1 MTSPRFLVGIDL
13 GTTNTVVAFCEIT
26 DNLEQSNVTLFDID
40 QLIGPGEVVRKPL
53 LPSFRYHPADGQ
65 ISPSDLI
72 LPWESVRTE
81 GDIDNVI
88 VGEWARE
95 LGAKVEG
102 RQVSSAKS
110 WLSHQA
116 VDRRSEI
123 LPWAGAADVE
133 KVSPVTASASYLNHI
148 RQSWNYRHPSNK
160 LEDQDVVV
168 TVPASFDETARKLT
182 LEAAEQAGLG
192 KIVLLEEPQAVCYD
206 WYARHQ
212 HTASEELKT
221 LPLILVCDVGGGTTD
236 LSLIEAKFD
245 SDELALDRIGVGEH
259 LMLGGDNLDLAL
271 AHLAEQRFSQSKK
284 LNAANLTKLIQQT
297 RKAKEN
303 LLSANAPDEVK
314 ITMLGS
320 GSKLLGGTKSVQ
332 LSKQEVHQIAL
343 DGFFP
348 LSGFEEVP
356 DKRRSAVVEF
366 GLPYV
371 ADPAVSKH
379 IAEFLTQHQQVSY
392 AALNRANKLNLESN
406 QDLESNQNL
415 ESNQYL
421 ENGEGTE
428 KPAIPVGLLLNGG
441 VFNSELV
448 TERITQLLEN
458 WKGTPITVLDNP
470 HPDWSVALGAVAF
483 GKARRGAQLKIGGGA
498 ARSYFLH
505 LPEKNKMGKALCL
518 LAKGTEEGHEIRL
531 SGRRFSLTLGEP
543 VKFNL
548 LTSTHDSFGNTN
560 SGSNASIQNGMMVD
574 VDPDIFAPLPPYI
587 STLESEGATLQANQK
602 ERVEVQLAC
611 QLTEVGTL
619 KMECVSTEDDS
630 TENDSK
636 RWKLEFEVRNQ
647 QADDQENSSFHPNL
661 EECKTLISRIYSGN
675 KKSAEG
681 KEIKT
686 LPKDLERKLGKRE
699 EWDFATL
706 RQLFDAFSQGR
717 KRRRRSEQHEKNWL
731 RLAGFS
737 MRPGFGDPTDSWR
750 IEQIWSLYQQSIQFK
765 NHQGWTDWWVFWR
778 RVAGGLSQEQQETI
792 LADIAK
798 YLHPGA
804 MKNPQSA
811 KAAQDMGYESMV
823 RLSASLENLDVE
835 DKVLLATWY
844 LSKAM
849 NHNQFEQAHWWAL
862 GRLASRTPLYGSQHN
877 AIPREQIE
885 QWLPKLL
892 ELNWQKEQMIAF
904 AVVMMCRKTGD
915 RLFDVS
921 DDYREQVRSKL
932 KQSKVPE
939 SWISLVEEVKELS
952 ESESK
957 RVFGDALPSGL
968 TLISS

>member
-1 MTSPRFLVGIDL
+1 MASPRFLVGIDL
-13 GTTNTVVAFCEIT
+13 GTTNTVVAYCEIT
-26 DNLEQSNVTLFDID
+26 DNLEQSEVSLFDID

-53 LPSFRYHPADGQ
+53 LPSFRYHPAVGQ
-65 ISPSDLI
+65 ISPSDLT
-72 LPWESVRTE
+72 LPWENEPVS
-81 GDIDNVI
+81 GDISNVI

-116 VDRRSEI
+116 VDRSSDI
-123 LPWAGAADVE
+123 LPWAGAQDVD
-133 KVSPVTASASYLNHI
+133 KVSPVIASASYLNHI
-148 RQSWNYRHPSNK
+148 RQAWNYRHPSNK

-182 LEAAEQAGLG
+182 LEAAELAGLK

-212 HTASEELKT
+212 QTAADELKE

-236 LSLIEAKFD
+236 LSLIEASF
-245 SDELALDRIGVGEH
+245 SSQNELALDRIGVGEH

-271 AHLAEQRFSQSKK
+271 AHLAESRLSQNKGEQSKK
-284 LNAANLTKLIQQT
+284 LTAASLTKLIQQT

-303 LLSANAPDEVK
+303 LLSANAPEEVK

-320 GSKLLGGTKSVQ
+320 GSKLLGGTKSIG

-348 LSGFEEVP
+348 LSDFSEVP

-379 IAEFLTQHQQVSY
+379 VAEFLTTHQQVSR
-392 AALNRANKLNLESN
+392 AALGIEDDK
-406 QDLESNQNL
+406 QN
-415 ESNQYL
+415 
-421 ENGEGTE
+421 
-428 KPAIPVGLLLNGG
+428 AIPVGLLLNGG

-448 TERITQLLEN
+448 TERVTTLLSD
-458 WKGTPITVLDNP
+458 WRGAPVTVLDNP

-505 LPEKNKMGKALCL
+505 LQEKNKMGKALCL

-543 VKFNL
+543 VRFNL
-548 LTSTHDSFGNTN
+548 LTSTHDTLTNNT
-560 SGSNASIQNGMMVD
+560 AIQNGVMVD
-574 VDPDIFAPLPPYI
+574 VDPDLFAPLPPYI
-587 STLESEGATLQANQK
+587 TTLEGEGAELQANQK

-619 KMECVSTEDDS
+619 KMECVSAED
-630 TENDSK
+630 DSK
-636 RWKLEFEVRNQ
+636 RWELEFEVRNKQ
-647 QADDQENSSFHPNL
+647 TDDSEQVKLHPKLN
-661 EECKTLISRIYSGN
+661 ECKELIARLYSGN
-675 KKSAEG
+675 KKSAES

-686 LPKDLERKLGKRE
+686 LAKDLEKKLGKRD
-699 EWDFATL
+699 EWDFTTL
-706 RQLFDAFSQGR
+706 RQLFDTFAQGR

-731 RLAGFS
+731 RLAGFAL
-737 MRPGFGDPTDSWR
+737 RPGFGDPTDSWR
-750 IEQIWSLYQQSIQFK
+750 IEQVWGLYQQNIQFK

-778 RVAGGLSQEQQETI
+778 RIAGGLSQEQQETI

-823 RLSASLENLDVE
+823 RLAASLEHLEVE
-835 DKVLLATWY
+835 DKVLLATWF
-844 LSKAM
+844 LSKAI
-849 NHNQFEQAHWWAL
+849 NQNQFEQAHWWAM

-877 AIPREQIE
+877 VISREQAE

-892 ELNWQKEQMIAF
+892 EQNWQKEPMIAF
-904 AVVMMCRKTGD
+904 AAVMICRKTGD
-915 RLFDVS
+915 RLFDIS
-921 DDYREQVRSKL
+921 DDYREQVLTKL

-939 SWISLVEEVKELS
+939 SWVSLVEEVKELS

-957 RVFGDALPSGL
+957 RIFGDALPSGL
-968 TLISS
+968 TLVNN

>member
-1 MTSPRFLVGIDL
+1 MASPRFLVGIDL
-13 GTTNTVVAFCEIT
+13 GTTNTVVAYCEIT
-26 DNLEQSNVTLFDID
+26 DNLEQSEVSLFDID

-53 LPSFRYHPADGQ
+53 LPSFRYHPAVGQ
-65 ISPSDLI
+65 ISPSDLT
-72 LPWESVRTE
+72 LPWENEPVS
-81 GDIDNVI
+81 GDISNVI

-116 VDRRSEI
+116 VDRSSGI
-123 LPWAGAADVE
+123 LPWAGAQDVD
-133 KVSPVTASASYLNHI
+133 KVSPVIASASYLNHI
-148 RQSWNYRHPSNK
+148 RQAWNYRHPSNR

-182 LEAAEQAGLG
+182 LEAAELAGLK

-212 HTASEELKT
+212 QTAADELKE

-236 LSLIEAKFD
+236 LSLIEASF
-245 SDELALDRIGVGEH
+245 SSQDELALDRIGVGEH

-271 AHLAEQRFSQSKK
+271 AHLAESRFNQSKK
-284 LNAANLTKLIQQT
+284 LTAASLTKLIQQT

-303 LLSANAPDEVK
+303 LLSANAPEEVK

-320 GSKLLGGTKSVQ
+320 GSKLLGGTKSIG

-348 LSGFEEVP
+348 LSDFSEVP

-379 IAEFLTQHQQVSY
+379 VAEFLTQHQQVAR
-392 AALNRANKLNLESN
+392 AALGIEDDK
-406 QDLESNQNL
+406 QN
-415 ESNQYL
+415 
-421 ENGEGTE
+421 
-428 KPAIPVGLLLNGG
+428 AIPVGLLLNGG

-448 TERITQLLEN
+448 TERVTTLLSD
-458 WKGTPITVLDNP
+458 WRGAPVTVLDNP

-505 LPEKNKMGKALCL
+505 LQEKNKMGKALCL

-543 VKFNL
+543 VRFNL
-548 LTSTHDSFGNTN
+548 LTSTHDTLTNNT
-560 SGSNASIQNGMMVD
+560 AIQNGVMVD
-574 VDPDIFAPLPPYI
+574 VDPDLFAPLPPYI
-587 STLESEGATLQANQK
+587 TTLEGEGAELQANQK

-619 KMECVSTEDDS
+619 KMECVSAED
-630 TENDSK
+630 DSK
-636 RWKLEFEVRNQ
+636 RWELEFEVRNKQ
-647 QADDQENSSFHPNL
+647 TDDSEQVKLHPKLN
-661 EECKTLISRIYSGN
+661 ECKELIARLYSGN
-675 KKSAEG
+675 KKSAES

-686 LPKDLERKLGKRE
+686 LAKDLEKKLGKRD
-699 EWDFATL
+699 EWDFTTL
-706 RQLFDAFSQGR
+706 RQLFDTFAQGR

-731 RLAGFS
+731 RLAGFAL
-737 MRPGFGDPTDSWR
+737 RPGFGDPTDSWR
-750 IEQIWSLYQQSIQFK
+750 IEQVWGLYQQNIQFK

-778 RVAGGLSQEQQETI
+778 RIAGGLSQEQQETI
-792 LADIAK
+792 LSDIAK

-823 RLSASLENLDVE
+823 RLSASLEHLEVE
-835 DKVLLATWY
+835 DKVLLATWF
-844 LSKAM
+844 LSKAI
-849 NHNQFEQAHWWAL
+849 NHNQFEQAHWWAM

-877 AIPREQIE
+877 VVPREQAE

-892 ELNWQKEQMIAF
+892 EQNWQKEPMIAF
-904 AVVMMCRKTGD
+904 AAVMICRKTGD
-915 RLFDVS
+915 RLFDIS
-921 DDYREQVRSKL
+921 DDYREQVLAKL

-939 SWISLVEEVKELS
+939 SWVSLVEEVKELS

-957 RVFGDALPSGL
+957 RIFGDALPSGL
-968 TLISS
+968 TLVNN

>member
-1 MTSPRFLVGIDL
+1 MASPRFLVGIDL
-13 GTTNTVVAFCEIT
+13 GTTNTVVAYCEIT
-26 DNLEQSNVTLFDID
+26 DNLEQSEVSLFDID

-53 LPSFRYHPADGQ
+53 LPSFRYHPAQGQ
-65 ISPSDLI
+65 ISPSDLT
-72 LPWESVRTE
+72 LPWENQPVS
-81 GDIDNVI
+81 GDIKNVI

-116 VDRRSEI
+116 VDRSSDI
-123 LPWAGAADVE
+123 LPWAGAQDVD
-133 KVSPVTASASYLNHI
+133 KVSPVIASASYLNHI
-148 RQSWNYRHPSNK
+148 RQAWNYRHPSNK

-182 LEAAEQAGLG
+182 LEAAELAGLK

-212 HTASEELKT
+212 QTAADELKD

-236 LSLIEAKFD
+236 LSLIEAKFKQSND
-245 SDELALDRIGVGEH
+245 SESELALDRIGVGEH

-271 AHLAEQRFSQSKK
+271 AHLAESRFNQNKK
-284 LNAANLTKLIQQT
+284 LTAASLTKLIQQT

-303 LLSANAPDEVK
+303 LLSSNAPEEVK

-320 GSKLLGGTKSVQ
+320 GSKLLGGTKSIA
-332 LSKQEVHQIAL
+332 LSKQEVHLIAL

-348 LSGFEEVP
+348 LSEFNEVP

-379 IAEFLTQHQQVSY
+379 VAEFLTQHQQVSRS
-392 AALNRANKLNLESN
+392 ALGIEDEK
-406 QDLESNQNL
+406 QN
-415 ESNQYL
+415 
-421 ENGEGTE
+421 
-428 KPAIPVGLLLNGG
+428 AIPVGLLLNGG
-441 VFNSELV
+441 VFNSDLV
-448 TERITQLLEN
+448 TERVTTLLSD
-458 WKGTPITVLDNP
+458 WRGAPVTVLDNP

-505 LPEKNKMGKALCL
+505 LQEKNKMGKALCL

-543 VKFNL
+543 VRFNL
-548 LTSTHDSFGNTN
+548 LTSTHDTLTNNT
-560 SGSNASIQNGMMVD
+560 AIQNGVMVD
-574 VDPDIFAPLPPYI
+574 VDPDLFVPLPPYI
-587 STLESEGATLQANQK
+587 TTLEGEGAELHANQK

-619 KMECVSTEDDS
+619 KMECVSAEDD
-630 TENDSK
+630 TK
-636 RWKLEFEVRNQ
+636 RWALEFEVRNK
-647 QADDQENSSFHPNL
+647 QADDNEDVQLHPKLN
-661 EECKTLISRIYSGN
+661 ECKELVARLYSGN
-675 KKSAEG
+675 KKSADS

-686 LPKDLERKLGKRE
+686 LAKDLEKKLGKRD
-699 EWDFATL
+699 EWDFTTL
-706 RQLFDAFSQGR
+706 RQLFDAFAQGR

-731 RLAGFS
+731 RLAGFAL
-737 MRPGFGDPTDSWR
+737 RPGFGDPTDSWR
-750 IEQIWSLYQQSIQFK
+750 IEQIWGLYQQNIQFK

-778 RVAGGLSQEQQETI
+778 RIAGGLNQEQQETI

-823 RLSASLENLDVE
+823 RLSASLENLEVE
-835 DKVLLATWY
+835 DKVLLATWF
-844 LSKAM
+844 LSKAI
-849 NHNQFEQAHWWAL
+849 NQNQFQQAHWWAM
-862 GRLASRTPLYGSQHN
+862 GRLASRTPLYGSQHSV
-877 AIPREQIE
+877 IPREQAE

-892 ELNWQKEQMIAF
+892 DQNWQKEPMIAF
-904 AVVMMCRKTGD
+904 AAVMICRKTGD
-915 RLFDVS
+915 RLFDIS
-921 DDYREQVRSKL
+921 DDYREQVLAKL

-939 SWISLVEEVKELS
+939 SWVSLVEEVKELS
-952 ESESK
+952 DSESK

-968 TLISS
+968 TLVHH

>member
-1 MTSPRFLVGIDL
+1 MASPRFLVGIDL
-13 GTTNTVVAFCEIT
+13 GTTNTVVAYCEIT
-26 DNLEQSNVTLFDID
+26 DNLEQSEVSLFDID

-53 LPSFRYHPADGQ
+53 LPSFRYHPAVGQ
-65 ISPSDLI
+65 ISPSDLT
-72 LPWESVRTE
+72 LPWDNEPVA
-81 GDIDNVI
+81 GDINNVI

-116 VDRRSEI
+116 VDRNSDI
-123 LPWAGAADVE
+123 LPWAGAQDVD
-133 KVSPVTASASYLNHI
+133 KVSPVIASASYLNHI
-148 RQSWNYRHPSNK
+148 RQAWNYRHPSNK

-182 LEAAEQAGLG
+182 LEAAELAGLK

-212 HTASEELKT
+212 QTAADELKD

-236 LSLIEAKFD
+236 LSLIEAKFTHD
-245 SDELALDRIGVGEH
+245 DLALDRIGVGEH

-271 AHLAEQRFSQSKK
+271 AHLAESRFSQNKK
-284 LNAANLTKLIQQT
+284 LTAASLTKLIQQT

-303 LLSANAPDEVK
+303 LLSTSAPDEVK

-320 GSKLLGGTKSVQ
+320 GSKLLGGTKSIA

-348 LSGFEEVP
+348 LSDFSEVP

-379 IAEFLTQHQQVSY
+379 VAEFLTQHQQVSR
-392 AALNRANKLNLESN
+392 AALGIEDDK
-406 QDLESNQNL
+406 QN
-415 ESNQYL
+415 
-421 ENGEGTE
+421 
-428 KPAIPVGLLLNGG
+428 AIPVGLLLNGG
-441 VFNSELV
+441 VFNSDLV
-448 TERITQLLEN
+448 TERVTTLLSN
-458 WKGTPITVLDNP
+458 WRGAPVTVLDNP

-505 LPEKNKMGKALCL
+505 LQEKNKMGKALCL

-543 VKFNL
+543 VRFNL
-548 LTSTHDSFGNTN
+548 LTSTHDTLTNNT
-560 SGSNASIQNGMMVD
+560 AIQNGVMVD
-574 VDPDIFAPLPPYI
+574 VDPDLFAPLPPYI
-587 STLESEGATLQANQK
+587 TTLEGEGAELQANQK

-619 KMECVSTEDDS
+619 KMECVSAEDDK
-630 TENDSK
+630 K
-636 RWKLEFEVRNQ
+636 RWELEFEVRNK
-647 QADDQENSSFHPNL
+647 QADDGEEIQLHPRLN
-661 EECKTLISRIYSGN
+661 ECKELIARLYSGN

-681 KEIKT
+681 KEIKI
-686 LPKDLERKLGKRE
+686 LAKDLEKKLGKRD
-699 EWDFATL
+699 EWDFTTL
-706 RQLFDAFSQGR
+706 RQLFDTFAQGR

-731 RLAGFS
+731 RLAGFAL
-737 MRPGFGDPTDSWR
+737 RPGFGDPTDSWR
-750 IEQIWSLYQQSIQFK
+750 IEQVWGLYQQNIQFK

-778 RVAGGLSQEQQETI
+778 RIAGGLSQEQQETI

-811 KAAQDMGYESMV
+811 KAAQEMGYESMV
-823 RLSASLENLDVE
+823 RLSASLEHLEVE
-835 DKVLLATWY
+835 DKVLLATWF
-844 LSKAM
+844 LSKASTKTSL
-849 NHNQFEQAHWWAL
+849 NKHTGGRWDVWLLAHHFMA
-862 GRLASRTPLYGSQHN
+862 ASTTSFLVN
-877 AIPREQIE
+877 
-885 QWLPKLL
+885 KLS
-892 ELNWQKEQMIAF
+892 N
-904 AVVMMCRKTGD
+904 G
-915 RLFDVS
+915 
-921 DDYREQVRSKL
+921 Y
-932 KQSKVPE
+932 
-939 SWISLVEEVKELS
+939 LS
-952 ESESK
+952 FWNK
-957 RVFGDALPSGL
+957 IG
-968 TLISS
+968 

>member
-1 MTSPRFLVGIDL
+1 MASPRFLVGIDL
-13 GTTNTVVAFCEIT
+13 GTTNTVVAYCEIT
-26 DNLEQSNVTLFDID
+26 DNLEQSEVSLFDID

-53 LPSFRYHPADGQ
+53 LPSFRYHPAVGQ
-65 ISPSDLI
+65 ISPSDLT
-72 LPWESVRTE
+72 LPWENEPVY
-81 GDIDNVI
+81 GDISNVV

-116 VDRRSEI
+116 VDRSSDI
-123 LPWAGAADVE
+123 LPWAGAQDVD
-133 KVSPVTASASYLNHI
+133 KVSPVIASASYLNHI
-148 RQSWNYRHPSNK
+148 RQAWNYRHPSNK

-182 LEAAEQAGLG
+182 LEAAELAGLK

-206 WYARHQ
+206 WYARHRQ
-212 HTASEELKT
+212 TAADELKE
-221 LPLILVCDVGGGTTD
+221 LPLILICDVGGGTTD
-236 LSLIEAKFD
+236 LSLIEAKYHN
-245 SDELALDRIGVGEH
+245 DELALDRIGVGEH

-271 AHLAEQRFSQSKK
+271 AHLAESRFNQSKK
-284 LNAANLTKLIQQT
+284 LTAASLTKLIQQT
-297 RKAKEN
+297 RKAKED
-303 LLSANAPDEVK
+303 LLSVSAPDEVK

-320 GSKLLGGTKSVQ
+320 GSKLLGGTKSIG

-348 LSGFEEVP
+348 LSDFSEVP
-356 DKRRSAVVEF
+356 DKRRSAMVEF

-379 IAEFLTQHQQVSY
+379 VAEFLNQHQQVSY
-392 AALNRANKLNLESN
+392 SALGQEDTS
-406 QDLESNQNL
+406 
-415 ESNQYL
+415 
-421 ENGEGTE
+421 T
-428 KPAIPVGLLLNGG
+428 PAVPVGLLLNGG

-448 TERITQLLEN
+448 TERVTTLLGN
-458 WKGTPITVLDNP
+458 WRGAPVTVLDNP

-505 LPEKNKMGKALCL
+505 LQEKNKMGKALCL
-518 LAKGTEEGHEIRL
+518 LAKGTDEGHEIRL

-543 VKFNL
+543 VRFNL
-548 LTSTHDSFGNTN
+548 LTSTHDTLTHNTE
-560 SGSNASIQNGMMVD
+560 IQNGVMVE
-574 VDPDIFAPLPPYI
+574 VDPDIFSPLPPYI
-587 STLESEGATLQANQK
+587 STLESEGTDLQANQK

-619 KMECVSTEDDS
+619 KMECVSVEDD
-630 TENDSK
+630 NK
-636 RWKLEFEVRNQ
+636 RWELEFEVRNQ
-647 QADDQENSSFHPNL
+647 QADETEQEQLHPRL
-661 EECKTLISRIYSGN
+661 TESKELISRLYSGN
-675 KKSAEG
+675 KKSADA

-686 LPKDLERKLGKRE
+686 LAKDLERKLGKRDD
-699 EWDFATL
+699 WDFTTL
-706 RQLFDAFSQGR
+706 RHLFDAFAQGR
-717 KRRRRSEQHEKNWL
+717 KRRRRSEAHEKNWL

-737 MRPGFGDPTDSWR
+737 LRPGFGDATDSWR
-750 IEQIWSLYQQSIQFK
+750 IEQVWGLYQQGIQFK

-778 RVAGGLSQEQQETI
+778 RIAGGLSQEQQETL

-823 RLSASLENLDVE
+823 RLSASLEHLEVE
-835 DKVLLATWY
+835 DKVMLASWF
-844 LSKAM
+844 LSKAI

-862 GRLASRTPLYGSQHN
+862 GRLASRTPLYGSQHSV
-877 AIPREQIE
+877 IPREQAE

-892 ELNWQKEQMIAF
+892 EQNWLKEPMIAF
-904 AVVMMCRKTGD
+904 AAVMICRKTGD
-915 RLFDVS
+915 RLFDIS
-921 DDYREQVRSKL
+921 DDYREQVLTKL

-939 SWISLVEEVKELS
+939 SWVSLVEEVKELS

-968 TLISS
+968 TLVHN

>member
-1 MTSPRFLVGIDL
+1 MASPRFLVGIDL
-13 GTTNTVVAFCEIT
+13 GTTNTVVAYCEIT
-26 DNLEQSNVTLFDID
+26 DNLEQSEVSLFDID

-53 LPSFRYHPADGQ
+53 LPSFRYHPAVGQ
-65 ISPSDLI
+65 ISPSDLT
-72 LPWESVRTE
+72 LPWENEPVS
-81 GDIDNVI
+81 GDISNVI

-116 VDRRSEI
+116 VDRSSDI
-123 LPWAGAADVE
+123 LPWAGAQDVD
-133 KVSPVTASASYLNHI
+133 KVSPVIASASYLNHI
-148 RQSWNYRHPSNK
+148 RQAWNYRHPSNK

-182 LEAAEQAGLG
+182 LEAAELAGLK

-212 HTASEELKT
+212 QTAADELKE

-236 LSLIEAKFD
+236 LSLIEASF
-245 SDELALDRIGVGEH
+245 SSQDELALDRIGVGEH

-271 AHLAEQRFSQSKK
+271 AHLAESRFNQSKK
-284 LNAANLTKLIQQT
+284 LTAASLTKLIQQT

-303 LLSANAPDEVK
+303 LLSASAPEEVK

-320 GSKLLGGTKSVQ
+320 GSKLLGGTKSIG

-348 LSGFEEVP
+348 LSDFSEVP

-379 IAEFLTQHQQVSY
+379 VAEFLTQHQQVAR
-392 AALNRANKLNLESN
+392 AALGIEDDK
-406 QDLESNQNL
+406 QN
-415 ESNQYL
+415 
-421 ENGEGTE
+421 
-428 KPAIPVGLLLNGG
+428 AIPVGLLLNGG

-448 TERITQLLEN
+448 TERVTTLLSD
-458 WKGTPITVLDNP
+458 WRGAPVTVLDNP

-505 LPEKNKMGKALCL
+505 LQEKNKMGKALCL

-543 VKFNL
+543 VRFNL
-548 LTSTHDSFGNTN
+548 LTSTHDTLTNNT
-560 SGSNASIQNGMMVD
+560 AIQNGVMVD
-574 VDPDIFAPLPPYI
+574 VDPDLFAPLPPYI
-587 STLESEGATLQANQK
+587 TTLEGEGAELQANQK

-619 KMECVSTEDDS
+619 KMECVSAED
-630 TENDSK
+630 DSK
-636 RWKLEFEVRNQ
+636 RWELEFEVRNKQ
-647 QADDQENSSFHPNL
+647 TDDSEQVKLHPKLN
-661 EECKTLISRIYSGN
+661 ECKELIARLYSGN
-675 KKSAEG
+675 KKSAES

-686 LPKDLERKLGKRE
+686 LAKGLEKKLGKRD
-699 EWDFATL
+699 EWDFTTL
-706 RQLFDAFSQGR
+706 RQLFDTFAQGR

-731 RLAGFS
+731 RLAGFAL
-737 MRPGFGDPTDSWR
+737 RPGFGDPTDSWR
-750 IEQIWSLYQQSIQFK
+750 IEQVWGLYQQNIQFK

-778 RVAGGLSQEQQETI
+778 RIAGGLSQEQQETI

-823 RLSASLENLDVE
+823 RLSASLEHLEVE
-835 DKVLLATWY
+835 DKVLLATWF
-844 LSKAM
+844 LSKAI
-849 NHNQFEQAHWWAL
+849 NHNQFEQAHWWAM

-877 AIPREQIE
+877 VIPREQAE

-892 ELNWQKEQMIAF
+892 EQNWQKEPMIAF
-904 AVVMMCRKTGD
+904 AAVMICRKTGD
-915 RLFDVS
+915 RLFDIS
-921 DDYREQVRSKL
+921 DDYREQVLAKL

-939 SWISLVEEVKELS
+939 SWVSLVEEVKELS

-957 RVFGDALPSGL
+957 RIFGDALPSGL
-968 TLISS
+968 TLVNN

>member
-1 MTSPRFLVGIDL
+1 MASPRFLVGIDL
-13 GTTNTVVAFCEIT
+13 GTTNTVVAYCEIT
-26 DNLEQSNVTLFDID
+26 DNLEQSEVSLFDID

-53 LPSFRYHPADGQ
+53 LPSFRYHPAVGQ
-65 ISPSDLI
+65 ISPSDLT
-72 LPWESVRTE
+72 LPWENEPVS
-81 GDIDNVI
+81 GDISNVI

-116 VDRRSEI
+116 VDRSSDI
-123 LPWAGAADVE
+123 LPWAGAQDVD
-133 KVSPVTASASYLNHI
+133 KVSPVIASASYLNHI
-148 RQSWNYRHPSNK
+148 RQAWNYRHPSNK

-182 LEAAEQAGLG
+182 LEAAELAGLK

-212 HTASEELKT
+212 QTAADELKD

-236 LSLIEAKFD
+236 LSLIEAKFTHD
-245 SDELALDRIGVGEH
+245 DLALDRIGVGEH

-271 AHLAEQRFSQSKK
+271 AHLAESRFSQTKK
-284 LNAANLTKLIQQT
+284 LTAASLTKLIQQT

-303 LLSANAPDEVK
+303 LLSTSAPEEVK

-320 GSKLLGGTKSVQ
+320 GSKLLGGTKSIA

-348 LSGFEEVP
+348 LSDFSEVP

-379 IAEFLTQHQQVSY
+379 VAEFLTQHQQVSR
-392 AALNRANKLNLESN
+392 AALGIEDDKHN
-406 QDLESNQNL
+406 
-415 ESNQYL
+415 
-421 ENGEGTE
+421 
-428 KPAIPVGLLLNGG
+428 AIPVGLLLNGG
-441 VFNSELV
+441 VFNSALV
-448 TERITQLLEN
+448 TERVTTLLSD
-458 WKGTPITVLDNP
+458 WRGAPVTVLDNP

-505 LPEKNKMGKALCL
+505 LQEKNKMGKALCL

-543 VKFNL
+543 VRFNL
-548 LTSTHDSFGNTN
+548 LTSTHDTLTNNT
-560 SGSNASIQNGMMVD
+560 AIQNGVMVD
-574 VDPDIFAPLPPYI
+574 VDPDLFAPLPPYI
-587 STLESEGATLQANQK
+587 TTLEGEGAELQANQK

-619 KMECVSTEDDS
+619 KMECVSAED
-630 TENDSK
+630 DSK
-636 RWKLEFEVRNQ
+636 RWELEFEVRNKQ
-647 QADDQENSSFHPNL
+647 TDDSEQVKLHPKLN
-661 EECKTLISRIYSGN
+661 ECKELIARLYSGN
-675 KKSAEG
+675 KKSAES

-686 LPKDLERKLGKRE
+686 LAKDLEKKLGKRD
-699 EWDFATL
+699 EWDFTTL
-706 RQLFDAFSQGR
+706 RQLFDTFAQGR

-731 RLAGFS
+731 RLAGFAL
-737 MRPGFGDPTDSWR
+737 RPGFGDPTDSWR
-750 IEQIWSLYQQSIQFK
+750 IEQVWGLYQQNIQFK

-778 RVAGGLSQEQQETI
+778 RIAGGLSQEQQETI

-823 RLSASLENLDVE
+823 RLSASLEHLEVE
-835 DKVLLATWY
+835 DKVLLATWF
-844 LSKAM
+844 LSKAI
-849 NHNQFEQAHWWAL
+849 NHNQFEQAHWWAM

-877 AIPREQIE
+877 VVPREQAE

-892 ELNWQKEQMIAF
+892 EQNWQKEPMIAF
-904 AVVMMCRKTGD
+904 AAVMICRKTGD
-915 RLFDVS
+915 RLFDIS
-921 DDYREQVRSKL
+921 DDYREQVLAKL

-957 RVFGDALPSGL
+957 RIFGDALPSGL
-968 TLISS
+968 TLVNN

>member
-1 MTSPRFLVGIDL
+1 MASPRFLVGIDL
-13 GTTNTVVAFCEIT
+13 GTTNTVVAYCEIT
-26 DNLEQSNVTLFDID
+26 DNLEQSEVSLFDID

-53 LPSFRYHPADGQ
+53 LPSFRYHPAVGQ
-65 ISPSDLI
+65 ISPSDLT
-72 LPWESVRTE
+72 LPWENEPVS
-81 GDIDNVI
+81 GDISNVI

-116 VDRRSEI
+116 VDRSSDI
-123 LPWAGAADVE
+123 LPWAGAQDVD
-133 KVSPVTASASYLNHI
+133 KVSPVIASASYLNHI
-148 RQSWNYRHPSNK
+148 RQAWNYRHPSNK

-182 LEAAEQAGLG
+182 LEAAQLAGLK

-212 HTASEELKT
+212 QTAADELKE

-236 LSLIEAKFD
+236 LSLIEASF
-245 SDELALDRIGVGEH
+245 SSQDELALDRIGVGEH

-271 AHLAEQRFSQSKK
+271 AHLAESRFNQSKK
-284 LNAANLTKLIQQT
+284 LTAASLTKLIQQT

-303 LLSANAPDEVK
+303 LLSASAPEEVK

-320 GSKLLGGTKSVQ
+320 GSKLLGGTKSIG

-348 LSGFEEVP
+348 LSDFSEVP

-379 IAEFLTQHQQVSY
+379 VAEFLTQHQQVAR
-392 AALNRANKLNLESN
+392 AALGIEDDK
-406 QDLESNQNL
+406 QN
-415 ESNQYL
+415 
-421 ENGEGTE
+421 
-428 KPAIPVGLLLNGG
+428 AIPVGLLLNGG

-448 TERITQLLEN
+448 TERVTTLLSD
-458 WKGTPITVLDNP
+458 WRGAPVTVLDNP

-505 LPEKNKMGKALCL
+505 LQEKNKMGKALCL

-543 VKFNL
+543 VRFNL
-548 LTSTHDSFGNTN
+548 LTSTHDTLTNNT
-560 SGSNASIQNGMMVD
+560 AIQNGVMVD
-574 VDPDIFAPLPPYI
+574 VDPDLFAPLPPYI
-587 STLESEGATLQANQK
+587 TTLEGEGAELQANQK

-619 KMECVSTEDDS
+619 KMECVSAED
-630 TENDSK
+630 DSK
-636 RWKLEFEVRNQ
+636 RWELEFEVRNK
-647 QADDQENSSFHPNL
+647 QADDSEQVKLHPKLN
-661 EECKTLISRIYSGN
+661 ECKELIARLYSGN
-675 KKSAEG
+675 KKSAES

-686 LPKDLERKLGKRE
+686 LAKDLEKKLGKRD
-699 EWDFATL
+699 EWDFTTL
-706 RQLFDAFSQGR
+706 RQLFDTFAQGR

-731 RLAGFS
+731 RLAGFAL
-737 MRPGFGDPTDSWR
+737 RPGFGDPTDSWR
-750 IEQIWSLYQQSIQFK
+750 IEQVWGLYQQNIQFK

-778 RVAGGLSQEQQETI
+778 RIAGGLSQEQQETI

-811 KAAQDMGYESMV
+811 KTAQDMGYESMV
-823 RLSASLENLDVE
+823 RLAASLEHLEVE
-835 DKVLLATWY
+835 DKVLLATWF
-844 LSKAM
+844 LSKAI
-849 NHNQFEQAHWWAL
+849 NHNQFEQAHWWAM

-877 AIPREQIE
+877 VVPREQAE

-892 ELNWQKEQMIAF
+892 EQNWQKEPMIAF
-904 AVVMMCRKTGD
+904 AAVMICRKTGD
-915 RLFDVS
+915 RLFDIS
-921 DDYREQVRSKL
+921 DDYREQVLAKL

-939 SWISLVEEVKELS
+939 SWVSLVEEVKELS

-957 RVFGDALPSGL
+957 RIFGDALPSGL
-968 TLISS
+968 TLVNN

>member
-1 MTSPRFLVGIDL
+1 MASPRFLVGIDL
-13 GTTNTVVAFCEIT
+13 GTTNTVVAYCEIT
-26 DNLEQSNVTLFDID
+26 DNLEQSEVSLFDID

-53 LPSFRYHPADGQ
+53 LPSFRYHPAVGQ
-65 ISPSDLI
+65 ISPSDLT
-72 LPWESVRTE
+72 LPWENEPVS
-81 GDIDNVI
+81 GDISNVI

-116 VDRRSEI
+116 VDRSSDI
-123 LPWAGAADVE
+123 LPWAGAQDVD
-133 KVSPVTASASYLNHI
+133 KVSPVIASASYLNHI
-148 RQSWNYRHPSNK
+148 RQAWNYRHPSNK
-160 LEDQDVVV
+160 IEDQDVVV

-182 LEAAEQAGLG
+182 LEAAQLAGLK

-212 HTASEELKT
+212 QTAADELKE

-236 LSLIEAKFD
+236 LSLIEASF
-245 SDELALDRIGVGEH
+245 SSQDELALDRIGVGEH

-271 AHLAEQRFSQSKK
+271 AHLAESRFNQSKK
-284 LNAANLTKLIQQT
+284 LTAASLTKLIQQT

-303 LLSANAPDEVK
+303 LLSASAPEEVK

-320 GSKLLGGTKSVQ
+320 GSKLLGGTKSIG

-348 LSGFEEVP
+348 LSDFSEVP

-379 IAEFLTQHQQVSY
+379 VAEFLTQHQQVAR
-392 AALNRANKLNLESN
+392 AALGIEDDK
-406 QDLESNQNL
+406 QN
-415 ESNQYL
+415 
-421 ENGEGTE
+421 
-428 KPAIPVGLLLNGG
+428 AIPVGLLLNGG

-448 TERITQLLEN
+448 TERVTTLLSD
-458 WKGTPITVLDNP
+458 WRGAPVTVLDNP

-505 LPEKNKMGKALCL
+505 LQEKNKMGKALCL

-543 VKFNL
+543 VRFNL
-548 LTSTHDSFGNTN
+548 LTSTHDTLTNNT
-560 SGSNASIQNGMMVD
+560 AIQNGVMVD
-574 VDPDIFAPLPPYI
+574 VDPDLFAPLPPYI
-587 STLESEGATLQANQK
+587 TTLEGEGAELQANQK

-619 KMECVSTEDDS
+619 KMECVSAED
-630 TENDSK
+630 DSK
-636 RWKLEFEVRNQ
+636 RWELEFEVRNKQ
-647 QADDQENSSFHPNL
+647 TDDSEQVKLHPKLN
-661 EECKTLISRIYSGN
+661 ECKELIARLYSGN

-686 LPKDLERKLGKRE
+686 LAKDLEKKLGKRD
-699 EWDFATL
+699 EWDFTTL
-706 RQLFDAFSQGR
+706 RQLFDTFAQGR

-731 RLAGFS
+731 RLAGFAL
-737 MRPGFGDPTDSWR
+737 RPGFGDPTDSWR
-750 IEQIWSLYQQSIQFK
+750 IEQVWGLYQQNIQFK

-778 RVAGGLSQEQQETI
+778 RIAGGLSQEQQETI

-823 RLSASLENLDVE
+823 RLAASLEHLEVE
-835 DKVLLATWY
+835 DKVLLATWF
-844 LSKAM
+844 LSKAI
-849 NHNQFEQAHWWAL
+849 NQNQFEQAHWWAL

-877 AIPREQIE
+877 VIPREQAE

-892 ELNWQKEQMIAF
+892 EQNWQKEPMIAF
-904 AVVMMCRKTGD
+904 AAVMICRKTGD
-915 RLFDVS
+915 RLFDIS
-921 DDYREQVRSKL
+921 DDYREQVLAKL

-957 RVFGDALPSGL
+957 RIFGDALPSGL
-968 TLISS
+968 TLVNN

>member
-1 MTSPRFLVGIDL
+1 MASPCFLVGIDL
-13 GTTNTVVAFCEIT
+13 GTTNTVVAYCEIT
-26 DNLEQSNVTLFDID
+26 DNLEQSEVSLFDID
-40 QLIGPGEVVRKPL
+40 QLIGPGEVVRKAL
-53 LPSFRYHPADGQ
+53 LPSFRYHPAEGQ
-65 ISPSDLI
+65 ISPSDLT
-72 LPWESVRTE
+72 LPWDNQPVP
-81 GDIDNVI
+81 GDINNVI

-116 VDRRSEI
+116 VDRSSDI
-123 LPWAGAADVE
+123 LPWAGAQDVD
-133 KVSPVTASASYLNHI
+133 KVSPVIASASYLNHI
-148 RQSWNYRHPSNK
+148 RQAWNYRHPSNK
-160 LEDQDVVV
+160 LEDQEVVV

-182 LEAAEQAGLG
+182 LEAAELAGLT

-212 HTASEELKT
+212 QTASEELKG

-245 SDELALDRIGVGEH
+245 GSSEELALDRIGVGEH

-271 AHLAEQRFSQSKK
+271 AHLAENRFNQSKK
-284 LNAANLTKLIQQT
+284 LTAASLTKLIQQT
-297 RKAKEN
+297 RKAKES
-303 LLSANAPDEVK
+303 LLSASAPDDVK

-320 GSKLLGGTKSVQ
+320 GSKLLGGTKSIS

-348 LSGFEEVP
+348 LSEFGEVP

-379 IAEFLTQHQQVSY
+379 VAEFLTQHQQVSR
-392 AALNRANKLNLESN
+392 AALGIDDE
-406 QDLESNQNL
+406 QQN
-415 ESNQYL
+415 
-421 ENGEGTE
+421 
-428 KPAIPVGLLLNGG
+428 AIPVGILLNGG
-441 VFNSELV
+441 VFNSDLV
-448 TERITQLLEN
+448 TKRVTTLLSN
-458 WKGTPITVLDNP
+458 WRGAPVTVLDNP

-505 LPEKNKMGKALCL
+505 LQEKNKMGKALCL

-543 VKFNL
+543 VRFNL
-548 LTSTHDSFGNTN
+548 LTSTHDTLTNNTT
-560 SGSNASIQNGMMVD
+560 IQNGVIAE
-574 VDPDIFAPLPPYI
+574 VDPDLFTPLPPYI
-587 STLESEGATLQANQK
+587 TTLEGEGAALHANQK

-619 KMECVSTEDDS
+619 KMECVRADD
-630 TENDSK
+630 DSK
-636 RWKLEFEVRNQ
+636 RWALEFEVRNKQ
-647 QADDQENSSFHPNL
+647 VDETEEVQLHPRLN
-661 EECKTLISRIYSGN
+661 ECKALIARLYSGN
-675 KKSAEG
+675 KKSADS

-686 LPKDLERKLGKRE
+686 LAKDLEKKLGKRD
-699 EWDFATL
+699 EWDFTTL

-717 KRRRRSEQHEKNWL
+717 KRRRRSEPHEKNWL
-731 RLAGFS
+731 RLSGFAL
-737 MRPGFGDPTDSWR
+737 RPGFGDATDSWR
-750 IEQIWSLYQQSIQFK
+750 IEQVWSLYQQGIQFK

-778 RVAGGLSQEQQETI
+778 RIAGGLNQEQQETI

-811 KAAQDMGYESMV
+811 KAAQDMGYEAMV
-823 RLSASLENLDVE
+823 RLSASLENLEVE
-835 DKVLLATWY
+835 DKVLLATWF
-844 LSKAM
+844 LSKAI
-849 NHNQFEQAHWWAL
+849 NHNQFQQAHWWAM

-877 AIPREQIE
+877 VIPREQAE

-892 ELNWQKEQMIAF
+892 DQNWQKEPMIAF
-904 AVVMMCRKTGD
+904 AAVMICRKTGD
-915 RLFDVS
+915 RLFDIS
-921 DDYREQVRSKL
+921 DDFRQQVLAKL

-939 SWISLVEEVKELS
+939 SWVSLVEEVKELS

-968 TLISS
+968 TLVHH

>member
-1 MTSPRFLVGIDL
+1 MASPRFLVGIDL
-13 GTTNTVVAFCEIT
+13 GTTNTVVAYCEIT
-26 DNLEQSNVTLFDID
+26 DNLEQSEVSLFDID

-53 LPSFRYHPADGQ
+53 LPSFRYHPAVGQ
-65 ISPSDLI
+65 ISPSDLT
-72 LPWESVRTE
+72 LPWENEPVS
-81 GDIDNVI
+81 GDISNVI

-116 VDRRSEI
+116 VDRSSDI
-123 LPWAGAADVE
+123 LPWAGAQDVD
-133 KVSPVTASASYLNHI
+133 KVSPVIASASYLNHI
-148 RQSWNYRHPSNK
+148 RQAWNYRHPSNK

-182 LEAAEQAGLG
+182 LEAAELAGLK

-212 HTASEELKT
+212 QTAADELKE

-236 LSLIEAKFD
+236 LSLIEASF
-245 SDELALDRIGVGEH
+245 SSQDELALDRIGVGEH

-271 AHLAEQRFSQSKK
+271 AHLAESRLSQNKGEQSKK
-284 LNAANLTKLIQQT
+284 LTAASLTKLIQQT

-303 LLSANAPDEVK
+303 LLSASAPEEVK

-320 GSKLLGGTKSVQ
+320 GSKLLGGTKSIG

-348 LSGFEEVP
+348 LSDFSEVP

-379 IAEFLTQHQQVSY
+379 VAEFLTQHQQVAR
-392 AALNRANKLNLESN
+392 AALGIEDDK
-406 QDLESNQNL
+406 QN
-415 ESNQYL
+415 
-421 ENGEGTE
+421 
-428 KPAIPVGLLLNGG
+428 AIPVGLLLNGG

-448 TERITQLLEN
+448 TERVTTLLSD
-458 WKGTPITVLDNP
+458 WRGAPVTVLDNP

-505 LPEKNKMGKALCL
+505 LQEKNKMGKALCL

-543 VKFNL
+543 VRFNL
-548 LTSTHDSFGNTN
+548 LTSTHDTLTNNT
-560 SGSNASIQNGMMVD
+560 AIQNGVMVD
-574 VDPDIFAPLPPYI
+574 VDPDLFAPLPPYI
-587 STLESEGATLQANQK
+587 TTLEGEGAELQANQK

-619 KMECVSTEDDS
+619 KMECVSAED
-630 TENDSK
+630 DSK
-636 RWKLEFEVRNQ
+636 RWELEFEVRNKQ
-647 QADDQENSSFHPNL
+647 TDDSEQVKLHPKLN
-661 EECKTLISRIYSGN
+661 ECKELIARLYSGN
-675 KKSAEG
+675 KKSAES

-686 LPKDLERKLGKRE
+686 LAKDLEKKLGKRD
-699 EWDFATL
+699 EWDFTTL
-706 RQLFDAFSQGR
+706 RQLFDTFAQGR

-731 RLAGFS
+731 RLAGFAL
-737 MRPGFGDPTDSWR
+737 RPGFGDPTDSWR
-750 IEQIWSLYQQSIQFK
+750 IEQVWGLYQQNIQFK

-778 RVAGGLSQEQQETI
+778 RIAGGLSQEQQETI

-823 RLSASLENLDVE
+823 RLAASLEHLEVE
-835 DKVLLATWY
+835 DKVLLATWF
-844 LSKAM
+844 LSKAI
-849 NHNQFEQAHWWAL
+849 NHNQFEQAHWWAM

-877 AIPREQIE
+877 VIPREQAE

-892 ELNWQKEQMIAF
+892 EQNWQKEPMIAF
-904 AVVMMCRKTGD
+904 AAVMICRKTGD
-915 RLFDVS
+915 RLFDIS
-921 DDYREQVRSKL
+921 DDYREPVLAKL

-939 SWISLVEEVKELS
+939 SWVSLVEEVKELS

-957 RVFGDALPSGL
+957 RIFGDALPSGL
-968 TLISS
+968 TLVNN

>member
-1 MTSPRFLVGIDL
+1 MASPRFLVGIDL
-13 GTTNTVVAFCEIT
+13 GTTNTVVAYCEIT
-26 DNLEQSNVTLFDID
+26 DNLEQSEVSLFDID

-53 LPSFRYHPADGQ
+53 LPSFRYHPAVGQ
-65 ISPSDLI
+65 ISPSDLT
-72 LPWESVRTE
+72 LPWENEPVS
-81 GDIDNVI
+81 GDISNVI

-116 VDRRSEI
+116 VDRSSDI
-123 LPWAGAADVE
+123 LPWAGAQDVD
-133 KVSPVTASASYLNHI
+133 KVSPVIASASYLNHI
-148 RQSWNYRHPSNK
+148 RQAWNYRHPSNK

-182 LEAAEQAGLG
+182 LEAAELAGLK

-212 HTASEELKT
+212 QTAADELKE

-236 LSLIEAKFD
+236 LSLIEASF
-245 SDELALDRIGVGEH
+245 SSQDELALDRIGVGEH

-271 AHLAEQRFSQSKK
+271 AHLAESRFNQSKK
-284 LNAANLTKLIQQT
+284 LTAASLTKLIQQT

-303 LLSANAPDEVK
+303 LLSASAPEEVK

-320 GSKLLGGTKSVQ
+320 GSKLLGGTKSIG

-348 LSGFEEVP
+348 LSDFSEVP

-379 IAEFLTQHQQVSY
+379 VAEFLTQHQQVAR
-392 AALNRANKLNLESN
+392 AALGIEDDK
-406 QDLESNQNL
+406 QN
-415 ESNQYL
+415 
-421 ENGEGTE
+421 
-428 KPAIPVGLLLNGG
+428 AIPVGLLLNGG

-448 TERITQLLEN
+448 TERVTTLLSD
-458 WKGTPITVLDNP
+458 WRGAPVTVLDNP

-505 LPEKNKMGKALCL
+505 LQEKNKMGKALCL

-543 VKFNL
+543 VRFNL
-548 LTSTHDSFGNTN
+548 LTSTHDTLTNNT
-560 SGSNASIQNGMMVD
+560 AIQNGVMVD
-574 VDPDIFAPLPPYI
+574 VDPDLFAPLPPYI
-587 STLESEGATLQANQK
+587 TTLEGEGAELKANQK

-619 KMECVSTEDDS
+619 KMECVSAED
-630 TENDSK
+630 DSK
-636 RWKLEFEVRNQ
+636 RWELEFEVRNKQ
-647 QADDQENSSFHPNL
+647 TDDSEQVKLHPKLN
-661 EECKTLISRIYSGN
+661 ECKELIARLYSGN
-675 KKSAEG
+675 KKSAES

-686 LPKDLERKLGKRE
+686 LAKDLEKKLGKRD
-699 EWDFATL
+699 EWDFTTL
-706 RQLFDAFSQGR
+706 RQLFDTFAQGR

-731 RLAGFS
+731 RLAGFAL
-737 MRPGFGDPTDSWR
+737 RPGFGDPTDSWR
-750 IEQIWSLYQQSIQFK
+750 IEQVWGLYQQNIQFK

-778 RVAGGLSQEQQETI
+778 RIAGGLSQEQQETI

-823 RLSASLENLDVE
+823 RLSASLEHLEVE
-835 DKVLLATWY
+835 DKVLLATWF
-844 LSKAM
+844 LSKAI
-849 NHNQFEQAHWWAL
+849 NHNQFEQAHWWAM

-877 AIPREQIE
+877 VVPREQAE

-892 ELNWQKEQMIAF
+892 EQNWQKEPMIAF
-904 AVVMMCRKTGD
+904 AAVMICRKTGD
-915 RLFDVS
+915 RLFDIS
-921 DDYREQVRSKL
+921 DDYREQVLAKL

-939 SWISLVEEVKELS
+939 SWVSLVEEVKELS

-957 RVFGDALPSGL
+957 RIFGDALPSGL
-968 TLISS
+968 TLVNN

>member
-1 MTSPRFLVGIDL
+1 MASPRFLVGIDL
-13 GTTNTVVAFCEIT
+13 GTTNTVVAYCEIT
-26 DNLEQSNVTLFDID
+26 DNLEQSEVSLFDID

-53 LPSFRYHPADGQ
+53 LPSFRYHPAVGQ
-65 ISPSDLI
+65 ISPSDLT
-72 LPWESVRTE
+72 LPWDNEPVA
-81 GDIDNVI
+81 GDINNVI

-116 VDRRSEI
+116 VDRNSDI
-123 LPWAGAADVE
+123 LPWAGAQDVD
-133 KVSPVTASASYLNHI
+133 KVSPVIASASYLNHI
-148 RQSWNYRHPSNK
+148 RQAWNYRHPSNK

-182 LEAAEQAGLG
+182 LEAAELAGLK

-212 HTASEELKT
+212 QTAADELKD

-236 LSLIEAKFD
+236 LSLIEAKFTHD
-245 SDELALDRIGVGEH
+245 DLALDRIGVGEH

-271 AHLAEQRFSQSKK
+271 AHLAESRFSQNKK
-284 LNAANLTKLIQQT
+284 LTAASLTKLIQQT

-303 LLSANAPDEVK
+303 LLSTSAPDEVK

-320 GSKLLGGTKSVQ
+320 GSKLLGGTKSIA

-348 LSGFEEVP
+348 LSDFSEVP

-379 IAEFLTQHQQVSY
+379 VAEFLTQHQQVSR
-392 AALNRANKLNLESN
+392 AALGIEDDK
-406 QDLESNQNL
+406 QN
-415 ESNQYL
+415 
-421 ENGEGTE
+421 
-428 KPAIPVGLLLNGG
+428 AIPVGLLLNGG
-441 VFNSELV
+441 VFNSDLV
-448 TERITQLLEN
+448 TERVTTLLSD
-458 WKGTPITVLDNP
+458 WRGAPVTVLDNP

-505 LPEKNKMGKALCL
+505 LQEKNKMGKALCL

-543 VKFNL
+543 VRFNL
-548 LTSTHDSFGNTN
+548 LTSTHDTLTNNT
-560 SGSNASIQNGMMVD
+560 AIQNGVMVD
-574 VDPDIFAPLPPYI
+574 VDPDLFAPLPPYI
-587 STLESEGATLQANQK
+587 TTLEGEGAELQANQK

-619 KMECVSTEDDS
+619 KMECVSAED
-630 TENDSK
+630 DSK
-636 RWKLEFEVRNQ
+636 RWELEFEVRNKQ
-647 QADDQENSSFHPNL
+647 TDDSEQVKLHPKLN
-661 EECKTLISRIYSGN
+661 ECKELIARLYSGN

-681 KEIKT
+681 NEIKT
-686 LPKDLERKLGKRE
+686 LAKDLEKKLGKRD
-699 EWDFATL
+699 EWDFTTL
-706 RQLFDAFSQGR
+706 RQLFDTFAQGR

-731 RLAGFS
+731 RLAGFAL
-737 MRPGFGDPTDSWR
+737 RPGFGDPTDSWR
-750 IEQIWSLYQQSIQFK
+750 IEQVWGLYQQNIQFK

-778 RVAGGLSQEQQETI
+778 RIAGGLSQEQQETI

-811 KAAQDMGYESMV
+811 KAAQEMGYESMV
-823 RLSASLENLDVE
+823 RLSASLEHLDVE
-835 DKVLLATWY
+835 DKVLLATWF
-844 LSKAM
+844 LSKAI
-849 NHNQFEQAHWWAL
+849 NQNQFEQAHWWAM

-877 AIPREQIE
+877 VIPREQAE

-892 ELNWQKEQMIAF
+892 EQNWLKEPMIAF
-904 AVVMMCRKTGD
+904 AAVMICRKTGD
-915 RLFDVS
+915 RLFDIS
-921 DDYREQVRSKL
+921 DDYREQVLTKL

-939 SWISLVEEVKELS
+939 SWVSLVEEVKELS

-968 TLISS
+968 TLVHH

>member
-1 MTSPRFLVGIDL
+1 MASPRFLVGIDL
-13 GTTNTVVAFCEIT
+13 GTTNTVVAYCEIT
-26 DNLEQSNVTLFDID
+26 DNLEQSEVSLFDID

-53 LPSFRYHPADGQ
+53 LPSFRYHPAVGQ
-65 ISPSDLI
+65 ISPSDLT
-72 LPWESVRTE
+72 LPWDNKPVA
-81 GDIDNVI
+81 GDINNVI

-116 VDRRSEI
+116 VDRNSDI
-123 LPWAGAADVE
+123 LPWAGAQDVD
-133 KVSPVTASASYLNHI
+133 KVSPVIASASYLNHI
-148 RQSWNYRHPSNK
+148 RQAWNYRHPSNK

-182 LEAAEQAGLG
+182 LEAAELAGLK

-212 HTASEELKT
+212 QTAANELKD

-236 LSLIEAKFD
+236 LSLIEAKFTHD
-245 SDELALDRIGVGEH
+245 DLALDRIGVGEH

-271 AHLAEQRFSQSKK
+271 AHLAESRFSQNKK
-284 LNAANLTKLIQQT
+284 LTAASLTKLIQQT

-303 LLSANAPDEVK
+303 LLSTSAPDEVK

-320 GSKLLGGTKSVQ
+320 GSKLLGGTKSIA

-348 LSGFEEVP
+348 LSDFSEVP

-379 IAEFLTQHQQVSY
+379 VAEFLTQHQQVSR
-392 AALNRANKLNLESN
+392 AALGIEDDK
-406 QDLESNQNL
+406 QN
-415 ESNQYL
+415 
-421 ENGEGTE
+421 
-428 KPAIPVGLLLNGG
+428 AIPVGLLLNGG
-441 VFNSELV
+441 VFNSDLV
-448 TERITQLLEN
+448 TERVTTLLSD
-458 WKGTPITVLDNP
+458 WRGAPVTVLDNP

-505 LPEKNKMGKALCL
+505 LQEKNKMGKALCL

-543 VKFNL
+543 VRFNL
-548 LTSTHDSFGNTN
+548 LTSTHDTLTNNT
-560 SGSNASIQNGMMVD
+560 AIQNGVMVD
-574 VDPDIFAPLPPYI
+574 VDPDLFAPLPPYI
-587 STLESEGATLQANQK
+587 TTLEGEGAELQANQK

-619 KMECVSTEDDS
+619 KMECVSAED
-630 TENDSK
+630 DSK
-636 RWKLEFEVRNQ
+636 RWELEFEVRNKQ
-647 QADDQENSSFHPNL
+647 TDDSEQVKLHPKLN
-661 EECKTLISRIYSGN
+661 ECKELIARLYSGN

-681 KEIKT
+681 NEIKT
-686 LPKDLERKLGKRE
+686 LAKDLEKKLGKRD
-699 EWDFATL
+699 EWDFTTL
-706 RQLFDAFSQGR
+706 RQLFDTFAQGR

-731 RLAGFS
+731 RLAGFAL
-737 MRPGFGDPTDSWR
+737 RPGFGDPTDSWR
-750 IEQIWSLYQQSIQFK
+750 IEQVWGLYQQNIQFK

-778 RVAGGLSQEQQETI
+778 RIAGGLSQEQQETI

-798 YLHPGA
+798 YLHPSA

-811 KAAQDMGYESMV
+811 KAAQEMGYESMV
-823 RLSASLENLDVE
+823 RLSASLEHLEVE
-835 DKVLLATWY
+835 DKVLLATWF
-844 LSKAM
+844 LSKAI
-849 NHNQFEQAHWWAL
+849 NQNQFEQAHWWAM

-877 AIPREQIE
+877 VIPREQAE

-892 ELNWQKEQMIAF
+892 EQNWLKEPMIAF
-904 AVVMMCRKTGD
+904 AAVMICRKTGD
-915 RLFDVS
+915 RLFDIS
-921 DDYREQVRSKL
+921 DDYREQVLTKL

-939 SWISLVEEVKELS
+939 SWVSLVEEVKELS

-968 TLISS
+968 TLVHH

>member
-1 MTSPRFLVGIDL
+1 MASPRFLVGIDL
-13 GTTNTVVAFCEIT
+13 GTTNTVVAYCEIT
-26 DNLEQSNVTLFDID
+26 DNLEQSEVSLFDID

-53 LPSFRYHPADGQ
+53 LPSFRYHPAVGQ
-65 ISPSDLI
+65 ISPSDLT
-72 LPWESVRTE
+72 LPWDNEPVA
-81 GDIDNVI
+81 GDINNVI

-116 VDRRSEI
+116 VDRNSDI
-123 LPWAGAADVE
+123 LPWAGAQDVD
-133 KVSPVTASASYLNHI
+133 KVSPVIASASYLNHI
-148 RQSWNYRHPSNK
+148 RQAWNYRHPSNK

-182 LEAAEQAGLG
+182 LEAAELAGLK

-212 HTASEELKT
+212 QTAADELKD

-236 LSLIEAKFD
+236 LSLIEAKFTHD
-245 SDELALDRIGVGEH
+245 DLALDRIGVGEH

-271 AHLAEQRFSQSKK
+271 AHLAESRFSQNKK
-284 LNAANLTKLIQQT
+284 LTAASLTKLIQQT

-303 LLSANAPDEVK
+303 LLSTSAPDEVK

-320 GSKLLGGTKSVQ
+320 GSKLLGGTKSIT

-348 LSGFEEVP
+348 LSDFSEVP

-379 IAEFLTQHQQVSY
+379 VAEFLTQHQQVSR
-392 AALNRANKLNLESN
+392 AALGIEDDK
-406 QDLESNQNL
+406 QN
-415 ESNQYL
+415 
-421 ENGEGTE
+421 
-428 KPAIPVGLLLNGG
+428 AIPVGLLLNGG
-441 VFNSELV
+441 VFNSDLV
-448 TERITQLLEN
+448 TERVTTLLSD
-458 WKGTPITVLDNP
+458 WRGAPVTVLDNP

-505 LPEKNKMGKALCL
+505 LQEKNKMGKALCL

-543 VKFNL
+543 VRFNL
-548 LTSTHDSFGNTN
+548 LTSTHDTLTNNT
-560 SGSNASIQNGMMVD
+560 AIQNGVMVD
-574 VDPDIFAPLPPYI
+574 VDPDLFAPLPPYI
-587 STLESEGATLQANQK
+587 TTLEGEGAELQANQK

-619 KMECVSTEDDS
+619 KMECVSAEDDK
-630 TENDSK
+630 K
-636 RWKLEFEVRNQ
+636 RWELEFEVRNKQ
-647 QADDQENSSFHPNL
+647 TDEGEKIQLHPRLN
-661 EECKTLISRIYSGN
+661 ECKELIARLYSGN

-686 LPKDLERKLGKRE
+686 LAKDLEKKLGKRD
-699 EWDFATL
+699 EWDFTTL
-706 RQLFDAFSQGR
+706 RQLFDTFAQGR

-731 RLAGFS
+731 RLAGFAL
-737 MRPGFGDPTDSWR
+737 RPGFGDPTDSWR
-750 IEQIWSLYQQSIQFK
+750 IEQVWGLYQQNIQFK

-778 RVAGGLSQEQQETI
+778 RIAGGLSQEQQETI

-811 KAAQDMGYESMV
+811 KAAQEMGYESMV
-823 RLSASLENLDVE
+823 RLSASLEHLEVE
-835 DKVLLATWY
+835 DKVLLATWF
-844 LSKAM
+844 LSKAI
-849 NHNQFEQAHWWAL
+849 NQNQFEQAHWWAM

-877 AIPREQIE
+877 VIPREQAE

-892 ELNWQKEQMIAF
+892 EQNWLKEPMIAF
-904 AVVMMCRKTGD
+904 AAVMICRKTGD
-915 RLFDVS
+915 RLFDIS
-921 DDYREQVRSKL
+921 DDYREQVLTKL

-939 SWISLVEEVKELS
+939 SWVSLVEEVKELS

-968 TLISS
+968 TLVHH

>member
-1 MTSPRFLVGIDL
+1 MASPRFLVGIDL
-13 GTTNTVVAFCEIT
+13 GTTNTVVAYCEIT
-26 DNLEQSNVTLFDID
+26 DNLEQSEVSLFDID

-53 LPSFRYHPADGQ
+53 LPSFRYHPAVGQ
-65 ISPSDLI
+65 ISPSDLT
-72 LPWESVRTE
+72 LPWENEPVS
-81 GDIDNVI
+81 GDISNVI

-116 VDRRSEI
+116 VDRSSDI
-123 LPWAGAADVE
+123 LPWAGAQEVD
-133 KVSPVTASASYLNHI
+133 KVSPVIASASYLNHI
-148 RQSWNYRHPSNK
+148 RQAWNYRHPSNK

-182 LEAAEQAGLG
+182 LEAAQLAGLK

-212 HTASEELKT
+212 QTAADELKE

-236 LSLIEAKFD
+236 LSLIEASF
-245 SDELALDRIGVGEH
+245 SSQDELALDRIGVGEH

-271 AHLAEQRFSQSKK
+271 AHLAESRFNQSKK
-284 LNAANLTKLIQQT
+284 LTAASLTKLIQQT

-303 LLSANAPDEVK
+303 LLSASAPEEVK

-320 GSKLLGGTKSVQ
+320 GSKLLGGTKSIG

-348 LSGFEEVP
+348 LSDFSEVP

-379 IAEFLTQHQQVSY
+379 VAEFLTQHQQVAR
-392 AALNRANKLNLESN
+392 AALRIEDDK
-406 QDLESNQNL
+406 QN
-415 ESNQYL
+415 
-421 ENGEGTE
+421 
-428 KPAIPVGLLLNGG
+428 AIPVGLLLNGG

-448 TERITQLLEN
+448 TERVTTLLSD
-458 WKGTPITVLDNP
+458 WRGAPVTVLDNP

-505 LPEKNKMGKALCL
+505 LQEKNKMGKALCL

-543 VKFNL
+543 VRFNL
-548 LTSTHDSFGNTN
+548 LTSTHDTLTNNT
-560 SGSNASIQNGMMVD
+560 AIQNGVMVD
-574 VDPDIFAPLPPYI
+574 VDPDLFAPLPPYI
-587 STLESEGATLQANQK
+587 TTLEGEGAELQANQK

-619 KMECVSTEDDS
+619 KMECVSAED
-630 TENDSK
+630 DSK
-636 RWKLEFEVRNQ
+636 RWELEFEVRNKQ
-647 QADDQENSSFHPNL
+647 TDDNEQVKLHPKLN
-661 EECKTLISRIYSGN
+661 ECKELIARLYSGN
-675 KKSAEG
+675 KKSAES

-686 LPKDLERKLGKRE
+686 LAKDLEKKLGKRD
-699 EWDFATL
+699 EWDFTTL
-706 RQLFDAFSQGR
+706 RQLFDTFAQGR

-731 RLAGFS
+731 RLAGFAL
-737 MRPGFGDPTDSWR
+737 RPGFGDPTDSWR
-750 IEQIWSLYQQSIQFK
+750 IEQVWGLYQQNIQFK

-778 RVAGGLSQEQQETI
+778 RIAGGLSQEQQETI

-823 RLSASLENLDVE
+823 RLAASLEHLEVE
-835 DKVLLATWY
+835 DKVLLATWF
-844 LSKAM
+844 LSKAI
-849 NHNQFEQAHWWAL
+849 NHNQFEQAHWWAM

-877 AIPREQIE
+877 VIPREQAE

-892 ELNWQKEQMIAF
+892 EQNWQKEPMIAF
-904 AVVMMCRKTGD
+904 AAVMICRKTGD
-915 RLFDVS
+915 RLFDIS
-921 DDYREQVRSKL
+921 DDYREQVLAKL

-939 SWISLVEEVKELS
+939 SWVSLVEEVKELS

-957 RVFGDALPSGL
+957 RIFGDALPSGL
-968 TLISS
+968 TLVNN

>member
-1 MTSPRFLVGIDL
+1 MASPRFLVGIDL
-13 GTTNTVVAFCEIT
+13 GTTNTVVAYCEIT
-26 DNLEQSNVTLFDID
+26 DNLEQSEVSLFDID

-53 LPSFRYHPADGQ
+53 LPSFRYHPAVGQ
-65 ISPSDLI
+65 ISPSDLT
-72 LPWESVRTE
+72 LPWENEPVS
-81 GDIDNVI
+81 GDISNVI

-116 VDRRSEI
+116 VDRSSDI
-123 LPWAGAADVE
+123 LPWAGAQDVD
-133 KVSPVTASASYLNHI
+133 KVSPVIASASYLNHI
-148 RQSWNYRHPSNK
+148 RQAWNYRHPSNK

-182 LEAAEQAGLG
+182 LEAAELAGLK

-212 HTASEELKT
+212 QTTADELKD

-236 LSLIEAKFD
+236 LSLIEAKFTHD
-245 SDELALDRIGVGEH
+245 DLALDRIGVGEH

-271 AHLAEQRFSQSKK
+271 AHLAESRFSQTKK
-284 LNAANLTKLIQQT
+284 LTAASLTKLIQQT

-303 LLSANAPDEVK
+303 LLSTSAPEEVK

-320 GSKLLGGTKSVQ
+320 GSKLLGGTKSIA

-348 LSGFEEVP
+348 LSDFSEVP

-379 IAEFLTQHQQVSY
+379 VAEFLTQHQQVSR
-392 AALNRANKLNLESN
+392 AALGIEDDKHN
-406 QDLESNQNL
+406 
-415 ESNQYL
+415 
-421 ENGEGTE
+421 
-428 KPAIPVGLLLNGG
+428 AIPVGLLLNGG
-441 VFNSELV
+441 VFNSALV
-448 TERITQLLEN
+448 TERVTTLLSD
-458 WKGTPITVLDNP
+458 WRGAPVTVLDNP

-505 LPEKNKMGKALCL
+505 LQEKNKMGKALCL

-543 VKFNL
+543 VRFNL
-548 LTSTHDSFGNTN
+548 LTSTHDTLTNNT
-560 SGSNASIQNGMMVD
+560 AIQNGVMVD
-574 VDPDIFAPLPPYI
+574 VDPDLFAPLPPYI
-587 STLESEGATLQANQK
+587 TTLEGEGAELQANQK

-619 KMECVSTEDDS
+619 KMECVSAED
-630 TENDSK
+630 DSK
-636 RWKLEFEVRNQ
+636 RWELEFEVRNKQ
-647 QADDQENSSFHPNL
+647 TDDSEQVKLHPKLN
-661 EECKTLISRIYSGN
+661 ECKELIARLYSGN
-675 KKSAEG
+675 KKSAES

-686 LPKDLERKLGKRE
+686 LAKDLEKKLGKRD
-699 EWDFATL
+699 EWDFTTL
-706 RQLFDAFSQGR
+706 RQLFDTFAQGR

-731 RLAGFS
+731 RLAGFAL
-737 MRPGFGDPTDSWR
+737 RPGFGDPTDSWR
-750 IEQIWSLYQQSIQFK
+750 IEQVWGLYQQNIQFK

-778 RVAGGLSQEQQETI
+778 RIAGGLSQEQQETI

-823 RLSASLENLDVE
+823 RLSASLEHLEVE
-835 DKVLLATWY
+835 DKVLLATWF
-844 LSKAM
+844 LSKAI
-849 NHNQFEQAHWWAL
+849 NHNQFEQAHWWAM

-877 AIPREQIE
+877 VVPREQAE

-892 ELNWQKEQMIAF
+892 EQNWQKEPMIAF
-904 AVVMMCRKTGD
+904 AAVMICRKTGD
-915 RLFDVS
+915 RLFDIS
-921 DDYREQVRSKL
+921 DDYREQVLAKL

-939 SWISLVEEVKELS
+939 SWVSLVEEVKELS

-957 RVFGDALPSGL
+957 RIFGDALPSGL
-968 TLISS
+968 TLVNN

>member
-1 MTSPRFLVGIDL
+1 MASPRFLVGIDL

-26 DNLEQSNVTLFDID
+26 DDLQQSKVSLFDID

-53 LPSFRYHPADGQ
+53 LPSFRYHPAEGQ
-65 ISPSDLI
+65 ISPNDLT
-72 LPWESVRTE
+72 LPWDEQPVE
-81 GDIDNVI
+81 GDIKHLI

-116 VDRRSEI
+116 VDRSSDI
-123 LPWAGAADVE
+123 LPWAGASDVD
-133 KVSPVTASASYLNHI
+133 KVSPVIASASYLNHI
-148 RQSWNYRHPSNK
+148 RQAWNYRNPSNK
-160 LEDQDVVV
+160 LEDQEVVV

-182 LEAAEQAGLG
+182 LEAAQLAGLH

-212 HTASEELKT
+212 QTAADELKD

-236 LSLIEAKFD
+236 LSLIEAKFNQG
-245 SDELALDRIGVGEH
+245 ELALDRIGVGEH

-271 AHLAEQRFSQSKK
+271 AHLAESRFSQSKK
-284 LNAANLTKLIQQT
+284 LNAASLTKLIQQT
-297 RKAKEN
+297 RKAKEQ
-303 LLSANAPDEVK
+303 LLSSGAPDEVK

-320 GSKLLGGTKSVQ
+320 GSKLLGGTKSIG
-332 LSKQEVHQIAL
+332 LTKQEVHQIAL

-348 LSGFEEVP
+348 LSDFSQTP

-379 IAEFLTQHQQVSY
+379 VAEFLGLHQQVSY
-392 AALNRANKLNLESN
+392 AALG
-406 QDLESNQNL
+406 QDDTS
-415 ESNQYL
+415 
-421 ENGEGTE
+421 
-428 KPAIPVGLLLNGG
+428 KPAIPVGVLLNGG
-441 VFNSELV
+441 VFNSDLV
-448 TERITQLLEN
+448 TERVTQLLSN
-458 WKGTPITVLDNP
+458 WRGAPVTVLDNP

-505 LPEKNKMGKALCL
+505 LQEKNKMGKALCL

-543 VKFNL
+543 VRFNL
-548 LTSTHDSFGNTN
+548 LTSTHDTLTN
-560 SGSNASIQNGMMVD
+560 DTQIQNGVMVD

-587 STLESEGATLQANQK
+587 STLEGEGAELQANQK

-619 KMECVSTEDDS
+619 KMECVSVD
-630 TENDSK
+630 NDAK
-636 RWKLEFEVRNQ
+636 RWALEFEVRNQ
-647 QADDQENSSFHPNL
+647 KAEQGEEEVLSPRL
-661 EECKTLISRIYSGN
+661 TECKELITRIYSGN
-675 KKSAEG
+675 KKSADS

-686 LPKDLERKLGKRE
+686 LAKDLEKKLGKRD

-706 RQLFDAFSQGR
+706 RQLFDAFAQGR

-737 MRPGFGDPTDSWR
+737 LRPGFGDATDSWR
-750 IEQIWSLYQQSIQFK
+750 IEQVWGLYQQSIQFK

-778 RVAGGLSQEQQETI
+778 RIAGGLNQEQQETI

-811 KAAQDMGYESMV
+811 KAAQEMGYESMV
-823 RLSASLENLDVE
+823 RLAASLEHLEVE
-835 DKVLLATWY
+835 DKVLLSSWF
-844 LSKAM
+844 LNKAL
-849 NHNQFEQAHWWAL
+849 NSNQFEQAHWWAL

-877 AIPREQIE
+877 VIPREQAE

-892 ELNWQKEQMIAF
+892 DKNWQKEPMIAF
-904 AVVMMCRKTGD
+904 AAVMICRKTGD
-915 RLFDVS
+915 RLFDIS
-921 DDYREQVRSKL
+921 DEFRNQVLEKL
-932 KQSKVPE
+932 KQSKVSP
-939 SWISLVEEVKELS
+939 SWVTLVEEVSELS
-952 ESESK
+952 ESESR

-968 TLISS
+968 TLVNH

>member
-1 MTSPRFLVGIDL
+1 MASPRFLVGIDL
-13 GTTNTVVAFCEIT
+13 GTTNTVVAYCEIT
-26 DNLEQSNVTLFDID
+26 DNLEQSEVSLFDID

-53 LPSFRYHPADGQ
+53 LPSFRYHPAVGQ
-65 ISPSDLI
+65 ISPSDLT
-72 LPWESVRTE
+72 LPWENEPVS
-81 GDIDNVI
+81 GDISNVI

-116 VDRRSEI
+116 VDRSSDI
-123 LPWAGAADVE
+123 LPWAGAQDVD
-133 KVSPVTASASYLNHI
+133 KVSPVIASASYLNHI
-148 RQSWNYRHPSNK
+148 RQAWNYRHPSNK

-182 LEAAEQAGLG
+182 LEAAELAGLK

-212 HTASEELKT
+212 QTAADELKE

-236 LSLIEAKFD
+236 LSLIEASF
-245 SDELALDRIGVGEH
+245 SSQDELALDRIGVGEH

-271 AHLAEQRFSQSKK
+271 AHLAESRFNQSKK
-284 LNAANLTKLIQQT
+284 LTAASLTKLIQQT

-303 LLSANAPDEVK
+303 LLSASAPEEVK

-320 GSKLLGGTKSVQ
+320 GSKLLGGTKSIG

-348 LSGFEEVP
+348 LSDFSEVP

-379 IAEFLTQHQQVSY
+379 VAEFLTQHQQVAR
-392 AALNRANKLNLESN
+392 AALGIEDDK
-406 QDLESNQNL
+406 QN
-415 ESNQYL
+415 
-421 ENGEGTE
+421 
-428 KPAIPVGLLLNGG
+428 AIPVGLLLNGG

-448 TERITQLLEN
+448 TERVTTLLSD
-458 WKGTPITVLDNP
+458 WRGAPVTVLDNP

-505 LPEKNKMGKALCL
+505 LQEKNKMGKALCL

-543 VKFNL
+543 VRFNL
-548 LTSTHDSFGNTN
+548 LTSTHDTLTNNT
-560 SGSNASIQNGMMVD
+560 AIQNGVMVD
-574 VDPDIFAPLPPYI
+574 VDPDLFAPLPPYI
-587 STLESEGATLQANQK
+587 TTLEGEGAELQANQK

-619 KMECVSTEDDS
+619 KMECVSAED
-630 TENDSK
+630 DSK
-636 RWKLEFEVRNQ
+636 RWELEFEVRNKQ
-647 QADDQENSSFHPNL
+647 TDDSEQVKLHPKLN
-661 EECKTLISRIYSGN
+661 ECKELIARLYSGN
-675 KKSAEG
+675 KKSAES

-686 LPKDLERKLGKRE
+686 LAKDLEKKLGKRD
-699 EWDFATL
+699 EWDFTTL
-706 RQLFDAFSQGR
+706 RQLFDTFAQGR

-731 RLAGFS
+731 RLAGFAL
-737 MRPGFGDPTDSWR
+737 RPGFGDPTDSWR
-750 IEQIWSLYQQSIQFK
+750 IEQVWGLYQQNIQFK

-778 RVAGGLSQEQQETI
+778 RIAGGLSQEQQETI

-823 RLSASLENLDVE
+823 RLSASLEHLEVE
-835 DKVLLATWY
+835 DKVLLATWF
-844 LSKAM
+844 LSKAI
-849 NHNQFEQAHWWAL
+849 NHNQFEQAHWWAM
-862 GRLASRTPLYGSQHN
+862 GRLVSRTPLYGSQHN
-877 AIPREQIE
+877 VVPREQAE

-892 ELNWQKEQMIAF
+892 EQNWQKEPMIAF
-904 AVVMMCRKTGD
+904 AAVMICRKTGD
-915 RLFDVS
+915 RLFDIS
-921 DDYREQVRSKL
+921 DDYREQVLAKL

-939 SWISLVEEVKELS
+939 SWVSLVEEVKELS

-957 RVFGDALPSGL
+957 RIFGDALPSGL
-968 TLISS
+968 TLVNN

>member
-1 MTSPRFLVGIDL
+1 MASPRFLVGIDL
-13 GTTNTVVAFCEIT
+13 GTTNTVVAYCEIT
-26 DNLEQSNVTLFDID
+26 DNLEQSEVSLFDID

-53 LPSFRYHPADGQ
+53 LPSFRYHPAVGQ
-65 ISPSDLI
+65 ISPSDLT
-72 LPWESVRTE
+72 LPWENEPVS
-81 GDIDNVI
+81 GDISNVI

-116 VDRRSEI
+116 VDRSSDI
-123 LPWAGAADVE
+123 LPWAGAQDVE
-133 KVSPVTASASYLNHI
+133 KVSPVIASASYLNHI
-148 RQSWNYRHPSNK
+148 RQAWNYRHPSNK

-182 LEAAEQAGLG
+182 LEAAELAGLK

-212 HTASEELKT
+212 QTVADELKE

-236 LSLIEAKFD
+236 LSLIETKYHN
-245 SDELALDRIGVGEH
+245 DELALDRIGVGEH

-271 AHLAEQRFSQSKK
+271 AHLAESRFNQSKK
-284 LNAANLTKLIQQT
+284 LTAASLTKLIQQT
-297 RKAKEN
+297 RKAKED
-303 LLSANAPDEVK
+303 LLSVSAPDEVK

-320 GSKLLGGTKSVQ
+320 GSKLLGGTKSIG

-348 LSGFEEVP
+348 LSDFSEVP
-356 DKRRSAVVEF
+356 DKRRSAMVEF

-379 IAEFLTQHQQVSY
+379 VAEFLNQHQQVSY
-392 AALNRANKLNLESN
+392 SALGQEDTS
-406 QDLESNQNL
+406 
-415 ESNQYL
+415 
-421 ENGEGTE
+421 T
-428 KPAIPVGLLLNGG
+428 PAVPVGLLLNGG

-448 TERITQLLEN
+448 TERVTTLLGN
-458 WKGTPITVLDNP
+458 WRGAPVTVLDNP

-505 LPEKNKMGKALCL
+505 LQEKNKMGKALCL
-518 LAKGTEEGHEIRL
+518 LAKGTDEGHEIRL

-543 VKFNL
+543 VRFNL
-548 LTSTHDSFGNTN
+548 LTSTHDTLTHNTE
-560 SGSNASIQNGMMVD
+560 IQNGVMVE
-574 VDPDIFAPLPPYI
+574 VDPDIFSPLPPYI
-587 STLESEGATLQANQK
+587 STLESEGTDLQANQK

-619 KMECVSTEDDS
+619 KMECVSVEDD
-630 TENDSK
+630 NK
-636 RWKLEFEVRNQ
+636 RWELEFEVRNQ
-647 QADDQENSSFHPNL
+647 QADETEQEQLHPRL
-661 EECKTLISRIYSGN
+661 SESKELISRLYSGN
-675 KKSAEG
+675 KKSADA

-686 LPKDLERKLGKRE
+686 LAKDLERKLGKRDD
-699 EWDFATL
+699 WDFTTL
-706 RQLFDAFSQGR
+706 RHLFDAFAQGR
-717 KRRRRSEQHEKNWL
+717 KRRRRSEAHEKNWL

-737 MRPGFGDPTDSWR
+737 LRPGFGDATDSWR
-750 IEQIWSLYQQSIQFK
+750 IEQVWGLYQQGIQFK

-778 RVAGGLSQEQQETI
+778 RIAGGLSQEQQETL

-823 RLSASLENLDVE
+823 RLSASLEHLEVE
-835 DKVLLATWY
+835 DKVLLASWF
-844 LSKAM
+844 LSKAI

-862 GRLASRTPLYGSQHN
+862 GRLASRTPLYGSQHSV
-877 AIPREQIE
+877 IPREQAE

-892 ELNWQKEQMIAF
+892 EQNWLKEPMIAF
-904 AVVMMCRKTGD
+904 AAVMICRKTGD
-915 RLFDVS
+915 RLFDIS
-921 DDYREQVRSKL
+921 DDYREQVLTKL

-939 SWISLVEEVKELS
+939 SWVSLVEEVKELS

-968 TLISS
+968 TLVHN

>member
-1 MTSPRFLVGIDL
+1 MASPRFLVGIDL
-13 GTTNTVVAFCEIT
+13 GTTNTVVAYCEIT
-26 DNLEQSNVTLFDID
+26 DNLEQSEVSLFDID

-53 LPSFRYHPADGQ
+53 LPSFRYHPAVGQ
-65 ISPSDLI
+65 ISPSDLT
-72 LPWESVRTE
+72 LPWENEPVS
-81 GDIDNVI
+81 GDISNVI

-116 VDRRSEI
+116 VDRSSDI
-123 LPWAGAADVE
+123 LPWAGAQDVD
-133 KVSPVTASASYLNHI
+133 KVSPVIASASYLNHI
-148 RQSWNYRHPSNK
+148 RQAWNYRHPSNK

-182 LEAAEQAGLG
+182 LEAAQLAGLK

-212 HTASEELKT
+212 QTAADELKE

-236 LSLIEAKFD
+236 LSLIEASF
-245 SDELALDRIGVGEH
+245 SSQDELALDRIGVGEH

-271 AHLAEQRFSQSKK
+271 AHLAESRFNQSKK
-284 LNAANLTKLIQQT
+284 LTAASLTKLIQQT

-303 LLSANAPDEVK
+303 LLSASAPEEVK

-320 GSKLLGGTKSVQ
+320 GSKLLGGTKSIG

-348 LSGFEEVP
+348 LSDFSEVP

-379 IAEFLTQHQQVSY
+379 VAEFLTQHQQVAR
-392 AALNRANKLNLESN
+392 AALGIEDDK
-406 QDLESNQNL
+406 QN
-415 ESNQYL
+415 
-421 ENGEGTE
+421 
-428 KPAIPVGLLLNGG
+428 AIPVGLLLNGG

-448 TERITQLLEN
+448 TERVTTLLSD
-458 WKGTPITVLDNP
+458 WRGAPVTVLDNP

-505 LPEKNKMGKALCL
+505 LQEKNKMGKALCL

-543 VKFNL
+543 VRFNL
-548 LTSTHDSFGNTN
+548 LTSTHDTLTNNT
-560 SGSNASIQNGMMVD
+560 AIQNGVMVD
-574 VDPDIFAPLPPYI
+574 VDPDLFAPLPPYI
-587 STLESEGATLQANQK
+587 TILEGEGAELQANQK

-619 KMECVSTEDDS
+619 KMECVSAED
-630 TENDSK
+630 DSK
-636 RWKLEFEVRNQ
+636 RWELEFEVRNKQ
-647 QADDQENSSFHPNL
+647 TDDSEQVKLHPKLN
-661 EECKTLISRIYSGN
+661 ECKELIARLYSGN
-675 KKSAEG
+675 KKSAES

-686 LPKDLERKLGKRE
+686 LAKDLEKKLGKRD
-699 EWDFATL
+699 EWDFTTL
-706 RQLFDAFSQGR
+706 RQLFDTFAQGR

-731 RLAGFS
+731 RLAGFAL
-737 MRPGFGDPTDSWR
+737 RPGFGDPTDSWR
-750 IEQIWSLYQQSIQFK
+750 IEQVWGLYQQNIQFK

-778 RVAGGLSQEQQETI
+778 RIAGGLSQEQQETI

-823 RLSASLENLDVE
+823 RLSASLEHLEVE
-835 DKVLLATWY
+835 DKVLLATWF
-844 LSKAM
+844 LSKAI
-849 NHNQFEQAHWWAL
+849 NHNQFEQAHWWAM

-877 AIPREQIE
+877 VVPREQAE

-892 ELNWQKEQMIAF
+892 EQNWQKEPMIAF
-904 AVVMMCRKTGD
+904 AAVMICRKTGD
-915 RLFDVS
+915 RLFDIS
-921 DDYREQVRSKL
+921 DDYREQVLAKL

-939 SWISLVEEVKELS
+939 SWVSLVEEVKELS

-957 RVFGDALPSGL
+957 RIFGDALPSGL
-968 TLISS
+968 TLVNN

>member
-1 MTSPRFLVGIDL
+1 MASPRFLVGIDL
-13 GTTNTVVAFCEIT
+13 GTTNTVVAYCEIT
-26 DNLEQSNVTLFDID
+26 DNLEQSEVSLFDID

-53 LPSFRYHPADGQ
+53 LPSFRYHPAVGQ
-65 ISPSDLI
+65 ISPSDLT
-72 LPWESVRTE
+72 LPWDNEPVA
-81 GDIDNVI
+81 GDINNVI

-116 VDRRSEI
+116 VDRNSDI
-123 LPWAGAADVE
+123 LPWAGAQDVD
-133 KVSPVTASASYLNHI
+133 KVSPVIASASYLNHI
-148 RQSWNYRHPSNK
+148 RQAWNYRHPSNK

-182 LEAAEQAGLG
+182 LEAAELAGLK

-212 HTASEELKT
+212 QTAADELID

-236 LSLIEAKFD
+236 LSLIEAKFTN
-245 SDELALDRIGVGEH
+245 SDLALDRIGVGEH

-271 AHLAEQRFSQSKK
+271 AHLAESRFNQNKK
-284 LNAANLTKLIQQT
+284 LTAASLTKLIQQT

-303 LLSANAPDEVK
+303 LLSASAPDEVK

-320 GSKLLGGTKSVQ
+320 GSKLLGGTKSIA

-348 LSGFEEVP
+348 LSDFSEVP

-379 IAEFLTQHQQVSY
+379 VAEFLTQHQQVSR
-392 AALNRANKLNLESN
+392 AALGIEDDK
-406 QDLESNQNL
+406 QN
-415 ESNQYL
+415 
-421 ENGEGTE
+421 
-428 KPAIPVGLLLNGG
+428 AIPVGLLLNGG
-441 VFNSELV
+441 VFNSDLV
-448 TERITQLLEN
+448 TERVTTLLSD
-458 WKGTPITVLDNP
+458 WRGAPVTVLDNP

-505 LPEKNKMGKALCL
+505 LQEKNKMGKALCL
-518 LAKGTEEGHEIRL
+518 LAKATEEGHEIRL

-543 VKFNL
+543 VRFNL
-548 LTSTHDSFGNTN
+548 LTSTHDTLTNNT
-560 SGSNASIQNGMMVD
+560 AIQNGVMVD
-574 VDPDIFAPLPPYI
+574 VDPDLFAPLPPYI
-587 STLESEGATLQANQK
+587 TTLEGEGAELQANQK

-619 KMECVSTEDDS
+619 KMECVSAED
-630 TENDSK
+630 DSK
-636 RWKLEFEVRNQ
+636 RWELEFEVRNKQ
-647 QADDQENSSFHPNL
+647 TDDSEQVKLHPKLN
-661 EECKTLISRIYSGN
+661 ECKELIARLYSGN

-686 LPKDLERKLGKRE
+686 LAKDLEKKLGKRD
-699 EWDFATL
+699 EWDFTTL
-706 RQLFDAFSQGR
+706 RQLFDTFAQGR

-731 RLAGFS
+731 RLAGFAL
-737 MRPGFGDPTDSWR
+737 RPGFGDPTDSWR
-750 IEQIWSLYQQSIQFK
+750 IEQVWGLYQQNIQFK

-778 RVAGGLSQEQQETI
+778 RIAGGLSQEQQETI

-811 KAAQDMGYESMV
+811 KAAQEMGYESMV
-823 RLSASLENLDVE
+823 RLSASLEHLEVE
-835 DKVLLATWY
+835 DKVLLATWF
-844 LSKAM
+844 LSKAI
-849 NHNQFEQAHWWAL
+849 NQNQFEQAHWWAM

-877 AIPREQIE
+877 VIPREQAE

-892 ELNWQKEQMIAF
+892 EQNWLKEPMIAF
-904 AVVMMCRKTGD
+904 AAVMICRKTGD
-915 RLFDVS
+915 RLFDIS
-921 DDYREQVRSKL
+921 DDYREQVLTKL

-939 SWISLVEEVKELS
+939 SWVSLVEEVKELS

-968 TLISS
+968 TLVHH

>member
-1 MTSPRFLVGIDL
+1 MASPRFLVGIDL
-13 GTTNTVVAFCEIT
+13 GTTNTVVAYCEIT
-26 DNLEQSNVTLFDID
+26 DNLEQSEVSLFDID

-53 LPSFRYHPADGQ
+53 LPSFRYHPAVGQ
-65 ISPSDLI
+65 ISPSDLT
-72 LPWESVRTE
+72 LPWDNEPVA
-81 GDIDNVI
+81 GDINNVI

-116 VDRRSEI
+116 VDRNSDI
-123 LPWAGAADVE
+123 LPWAGAQDVD
-133 KVSPVTASASYLNHI
+133 KVSPVIASASYLNHI
-148 RQSWNYRHPSNK
+148 RQAWNYRHPSNK

-182 LEAAEQAGLG
+182 LEAAELAGLK

-212 HTASEELKT
+212 QTAANELKD

-236 LSLIEAKFD
+236 LSLIEAKFTHD
-245 SDELALDRIGVGEH
+245 DLALDRIGVGEH

-271 AHLAEQRFSQSKK
+271 AHLAESRFSQNKK
-284 LNAANLTKLIQQT
+284 LTAASLTKLIQQT

-303 LLSANAPDEVK
+303 LLSTSAPDEVK

-320 GSKLLGGTKSVQ
+320 GSKLLGGTKSIA

-348 LSGFEEVP
+348 LSDFSEVP

-379 IAEFLTQHQQVSY
+379 VAEFLTQHQQVSR
-392 AALNRANKLNLESN
+392 AALSIEDDK
-406 QDLESNQNL
+406 QN
-415 ESNQYL
+415 
-421 ENGEGTE
+421 
-428 KPAIPVGLLLNGG
+428 AIPVGLLLNGG
-441 VFNSELV
+441 VFNSDLV
-448 TERITQLLEN
+448 TERVTTLLSD
-458 WKGTPITVLDNP
+458 WRGAPVTVLDNP

-505 LPEKNKMGKALCL
+505 LQEKNKMGKALCL

-543 VKFNL
+543 VRFNL
-548 LTSTHDSFGNTN
+548 LTSTHDTLTNNT
-560 SGSNASIQNGMMVD
+560 AIQNGVMVD
-574 VDPDIFAPLPPYI
+574 VDPDLFAPLPPYI
-587 STLESEGATLQANQK
+587 TTLEGEGAELQANQK

-619 KMECVSTEDDS
+619 KMECVSAED
-630 TENDSK
+630 DSK
-636 RWKLEFEVRNQ
+636 RWELEFEVRNKQ
-647 QADDQENSSFHPNL
+647 TDDSEQVKLHPKLN
-661 EECKTLISRIYSGN
+661 ECKELIARLYSGN

-686 LPKDLERKLGKRE
+686 LAKDLEKKLGKRD
-699 EWDFATL
+699 EWDFTTL
-706 RQLFDAFSQGR
+706 RQLFDTFAQGR

-731 RLAGFS
+731 RLAGFAL
-737 MRPGFGDPTDSWR
+737 RPGFGDPTDSWR
-750 IEQIWSLYQQSIQFK
+750 IEQVWGLYQQNIQFK

-778 RVAGGLSQEQQETI
+778 RIAGGLSQEQQETI

-811 KAAQDMGYESMV
+811 KAAQEMGYESMV
-823 RLSASLENLDVE
+823 RLSASLEHLEVE
-835 DKVLLATWY
+835 DKVLLATWF
-844 LSKAM
+844 LSKAI
-849 NHNQFEQAHWWAL
+849 NQNQFEQAHWWAM

-877 AIPREQIE
+877 VIPREQAE

-892 ELNWQKEQMIAF
+892 EQNWLKEPMIAF
-904 AVVMMCRKTGD
+904 AAVMICRKTGD
-915 RLFDVS
+915 RLFDIS
-921 DDYREQVRSKL
+921 DDYREQVLTKL

-939 SWISLVEEVKELS
+939 SWVSLVEEVKELS

-968 TLISS
+968 TLVHH

>member
-1 MTSPRFLVGIDL
+1 MASPRFLVGIDL

-26 DNLEQSNVTLFDID
+26 DDLQQSDVSLFNID

-53 LPSFRYHPADGQ
+53 LPSFRYHPAQGQ
-65 ISPSDLI
+65 ISPSDLT
-72 LPWESVRTE
+72 LPWEDQPVE
-81 GDIDNVI
+81 GDIRNVI

-110 WLSHQA
+110 WLSHQG
-116 VDRRSEI
+116 VDRSSDI
-123 LPWAGAADVE
+123 LPWAGATDVD
-133 KVSPVTASASYLNHI
+133 KVSPVIASASYLNHI
-148 RQSWNYRHPSNK
+148 RQAWNYRNPSNK

-182 LEAAEQAGLG
+182 LEAAQLAGLN

-212 HTASEELKT
+212 HTAADELKQ

-236 LSLIEAKFD
+236 LSLIEARFNAE
-245 SDELALDRIGVGEH
+245 SGAQDELSLDRIGVGEH

-271 AHLAEQRFSQSKK
+271 AHLAETRFNQSKK
-284 LNAANLTKLIQQT
+284 LNAASLTKLIQQT

-303 LLSANAPDEVK
+303 LLSVDAPEEVK

-320 GSKLLGGTKSVQ
+320 GSKLLGGTKSIG

-348 LSGFEEVP
+348 LSDFNDTP

-379 IAEFLTQHQQVSY
+379 VAEFLNQHQQVSY
-392 AALNRANKLNLESN
+392 SALNQEDQS
-406 QDLESNQNL
+406 Q
-415 ESNQYL
+415 
-421 ENGEGTE
+421 
-428 KPAIPVGLLLNGG
+428 PAIPVGLLLNGG

-448 TERITQLLEN
+448 TERVTNLLGN
-458 WKGTPITVLDNP
+458 WRGAPVTVLDNP

-505 LPEKNKMGKALCL
+505 LQEKNKMGKALCL
-518 LAKGTEEGHEIRL
+518 LSKGTEEGQEIRL

-543 VKFNL
+543 VRFNL
-548 LTSTHDSFGNTN
+548 LTTTHDTLSNNT
-560 SGSNASIQNGMMVD
+560 AIQNGVMVD
-574 VDPDIFAPLPPYI
+574 VDPDLFSPLPPYI
-587 STLESEGATLQANQK
+587 STLEGEGAELQANQK

-619 KMECVSTEDDS
+619 KMECVHVDD
-630 TENDSK
+630 DSK
-636 RWKLEFEVRNQ
+636 RWALEFEVRNQ
-647 QADDQENSSFHPNL
+647 KADDEQQQDLHPRL
-661 EECKTLISRIYSGN
+661 GECKELISRIYSSN
-675 KKSAEG
+675 KKSADS

-686 LPKDLERKLGKRE
+686 LAKELEKKLGKRD
-699 EWDFATL
+699 EWDFTTL
-706 RQLFDAFSQGR
+706 RHLFDAFALGR
-717 KRRRRSEQHEKNWL
+717 KRRRRSEPHEKNWL

-737 MRPGFGDPTDSWR
+737 LRPGFGDATDSWR
-750 IEQIWSLYQQSIQFK
+750 IEQVWGLYQQGIQFK

-778 RVAGGLSQEQQETI
+778 RIAGGLSQEQQETI

-823 RLSASLENLDVE
+823 RLAASLEHLEVE
-835 DKVLLATWY
+835 DKVLLASWC
-844 LSKAM
+844 LSKAI

-862 GRLASRTPLYGSQHN
+862 GRLASRTPLYGSQHSV
-877 AIPREQIE
+877 IPREQAE

-892 ELNWQKEQMIAF
+892 EQNWQKEPMIAF
-904 AVVMMCRKTGD
+904 AAVMICRKTGD
-915 RLFDVS
+915 RLFDIS
-921 DDYREQVRSKL
+921 DDFRNQVIAKL
-932 KQSKVPE
+932 KQSKVPD
-939 SWISLVEEVKELS
+939 SWLSLVEQVKELS

-968 TLISS
+968 TLVHH

>member
-1 MTSPRFLVGIDL
+1 MASPRFLVGIDL
-13 GTTNTVVAFCEIT
+13 GTTNTVVAYCEIT
-26 DNLEQSNVTLFDID
+26 DNLEQSEVSLFDID

-53 LPSFRYHPADGQ
+53 LPSFRYHPAIGQ
-65 ISPSDLI
+65 ISPSDLT
-72 LPWESVRTE
+72 LPWENEPAS
-81 GDIDNVI
+81 GDISNVI

-116 VDRRSEI
+116 VDRSSDI
-123 LPWAGAADVE
+123 LPWAGAHDVG
-133 KVSPVTASASYLNHI
+133 KVSPVIASASYLNHI
-148 RQSWNYRHPSNK
+148 RQAWNYRHPSNK

-182 LEAAEQAGLG
+182 LEAAELAGLK

-212 HTASEELKT
+212 QTAADELKE

-236 LSLIEAKFD
+236 LSLIEASF
-245 SDELALDRIGVGEH
+245 SSQNELALDRIGVGEH

-271 AHLAEQRFSQSKK
+271 AHLAESRLSQNKGEQSKK
-284 LNAANLTKLIQQT
+284 LTAASLTKLIQQT

-303 LLSANAPDEVK
+303 LLSASAPEEVK

-320 GSKLLGGTKSVQ
+320 GSKLLGGTKSIG

-348 LSGFEEVP
+348 LSDFSEVP

-379 IAEFLTQHQQVSY
+379 VAEFLTQHQQVSR
-392 AALNRANKLNLESN
+392 AALGIEDDK
-406 QDLESNQNL
+406 QN
-415 ESNQYL
+415 
-421 ENGEGTE
+421 
-428 KPAIPVGLLLNGG
+428 AIPVGLLLNGG

-448 TERITQLLEN
+448 TERVTTLLSD
-458 WKGTPITVLDNP
+458 WRGAPVTVLDNP

-483 GKARRGAQLKIGGGA
+483 GKARRGAQLRIGGGA

-505 LPEKNKMGKALCL
+505 LQEKNKMGKALCL

-543 VKFNL
+543 VRFNL
-548 LTSTHDSFGNTN
+548 LTSTHDTLTNNT
-560 SGSNASIQNGMMVD
+560 AIQNGVMVD
-574 VDPDIFAPLPPYI
+574 VDPDLFAPLPPYI
-587 STLESEGATLQANQK
+587 TTLEGEGAELQANQK

-619 KMECVSTEDDS
+619 KMECVSAED
-630 TENDSK
+630 DSK
-636 RWKLEFEVRNQ
+636 RWELEFEVRNKQ
-647 QADDQENSSFHPNL
+647 TDDSEQVKLHPKLN
-661 EECKTLISRIYSGN
+661 ECKELIARLYSGN
-675 KKSAEG
+675 KKSAES

-686 LPKDLERKLGKRE
+686 LAKDLEKKLGKRD
-699 EWDFATL
+699 EWDFTTL
-706 RQLFDAFSQGR
+706 RQLFDTFAQGR

-731 RLAGFS
+731 RLAGFAL
-737 MRPGFGDPTDSWR
+737 RPGFGDPTDSWR
-750 IEQIWSLYQQSIQFK
+750 IEQVWGLYQQNIQFK

-778 RVAGGLSQEQQETI
+778 RIAGGLSQEQQETI

-823 RLSASLENLDVE
+823 RLAASLEHLEVE
-835 DKVLLATWY
+835 DKVLLATWF
-844 LSKAM
+844 LSKAI
-849 NHNQFEQAHWWAL
+849 NHNQFEQAHWWAM

-877 AIPREQIE
+877 VIPREQAE

-892 ELNWQKEQMIAF
+892 EQNWQKEPMIAF
-904 AVVMMCRKTGD
+904 AAVMICRKTGD
-915 RLFDVS
+915 RLFDIS
-921 DDYREQVRSKL
+921 DDYREQVLTKL

-939 SWISLVEEVKELS
+939 SWVSLVEEVKELS

-957 RVFGDALPSGL
+957 RIFGDALPSGL
-968 TLISS
+968 TLVNN

>member
-1 MTSPRFLVGIDL
+1 MASPRFLVGIDL
-13 GTTNTVVAFCEIT
+13 GTTNTVMAYCEIT
-26 DNLEQSNVTLFDID
+26 DNLEQSEVSLFDID

-53 LPSFRYHPADGQ
+53 LPSFRYHPAVGQ
-65 ISPSDLI
+65 ISPSDLT
-72 LPWESVRTE
+72 LPWDNEPVA
-81 GDIDNVI
+81 GDINNVI

-116 VDRRSEI
+116 VDRNSDI
-123 LPWAGAADVE
+123 LPWAGAQDVD
-133 KVSPVTASASYLNHI
+133 KVSPVIASASYLNHI
-148 RQSWNYRHPSNK
+148 RQAWNYRHPSNK

-182 LEAAEQAGLG
+182 LEAAELAGLK

-212 HTASEELKT
+212 QTAADELKD

-236 LSLIEAKFD
+236 LSLIEAKFTHD
-245 SDELALDRIGVGEH
+245 DLALDRIGVGEH

-271 AHLAEQRFSQSKK
+271 AHLAESRFSQNKK
-284 LNAANLTKLIQQT
+284 LTAASLTKLIQQT

-303 LLSANAPDEVK
+303 LLSTSAPDEVK

-320 GSKLLGGTKSVQ
+320 GSKLLRGTKSIA

-348 LSGFEEVP
+348 LSDFSEVP

-379 IAEFLTQHQQVSY
+379 VAEFLTQHQQVSR
-392 AALNRANKLNLESN
+392 AALGIEDDK
-406 QDLESNQNL
+406 QN
-415 ESNQYL
+415 
-421 ENGEGTE
+421 
-428 KPAIPVGLLLNGG
+428 AIPVGLLLNGG
-441 VFNSELV
+441 VFNSDLV
-448 TERITQLLEN
+448 TERVTTLLSD
-458 WKGTPITVLDNP
+458 WRGAPVTVLDNP

-505 LPEKNKMGKALCL
+505 LQEKNKMGKALCL

-543 VKFNL
+543 VRFNL
-548 LTSTHDSFGNTN
+548 LTSTHDTLTNNT
-560 SGSNASIQNGMMVD
+560 AIQNGVMVD
-574 VDPDIFAPLPPYI
+574 VDPDLFAPLPPYI
-587 STLESEGATLQANQK
+587 TTLEGEGAELQANQK

-619 KMECVSTEDDS
+619 KMECVSAEDDK
-630 TENDSK
+630 K
-636 RWKLEFEVRNQ
+636 RWELEFEVRNKQ
-647 QADDQENSSFHPNL
+647 TDDSEQVKLHPKLN
-661 EECKTLISRIYSGN
+661 ECKELIARLYSGN

-681 KEIKT
+681 NEIKT
-686 LPKDLERKLGKRE
+686 LAKDLEKKLGKRD
-699 EWDFATL
+699 EWDFTTL
-706 RQLFDAFSQGR
+706 RQLFDTFAQGR

-731 RLAGFS
+731 RLAGFAL
-737 MRPGFGDPTDSWR
+737 RPGFGDPTDSWR
-750 IEQIWSLYQQSIQFK
+750 IEQVWGLYQQNIQFK

-778 RVAGGLSQEQQETI
+778 RIAGGLSQEQQENI

-811 KAAQDMGYESMV
+811 KAAQEMGYESMV
-823 RLSASLENLDVE
+823 RLSASLEHLEVE
-835 DKVLLATWY
+835 DKVLLATWF
-844 LSKAM
+844 LSKAI
-849 NHNQFEQAHWWAL
+849 NQNQFEQAHWWAM

-877 AIPREQIE
+877 VIPREQAE

-892 ELNWQKEQMIAF
+892 EQNWLKEPMIAF
-904 AVVMMCRKTGD
+904 AAVMICRKTGD
-915 RLFDVS
+915 RLFDIS
-921 DDYREQVRSKL
+921 DDYREQVLTKL

-939 SWISLVEEVKELS
+939 SWVSLVEEVKELS

-968 TLISS
+968 TLVHH

>member
-1 MTSPRFLVGIDL
+1 MASPRFLVGIDL
-13 GTTNTVVAFCEIT
+13 GTTNTVVAYCEIT
-26 DNLEQSNVTLFDID
+26 DNLEQSEVSLFDID

-53 LPSFRYHPADGQ
+53 LPSFRYHPAVGQ
-65 ISPSDLI
+65 ISSSDLT
-72 LPWESVRTE
+72 LPWENEPVS
-81 GDIDNVI
+81 GDISNVI

-116 VDRRSEI
+116 VDRSSDI
-123 LPWAGAADVE
+123 LPWAGAQGVD
-133 KVSPVTASASYLNHI
+133 KVSPVIASASYLNHI

-182 LEAAEQAGLG
+182 LEAAELAGLK

-212 HTASEELKT
+212 QTAADELKE

-236 LSLIEAKFD
+236 LSLIEASF
-245 SDELALDRIGVGEH
+245 SSQNELALDRIGVGEH

-271 AHLAEQRFSQSKK
+271 AHLAESRLSQNKGEQSKK
-284 LNAANLTKLIQQT
+284 LTAASLTKLIQQT

-303 LLSANAPDEVK
+303 LLSASAPEEVK

-320 GSKLLGGTKSVQ
+320 GSKLLGGTKSIG

-348 LSGFEEVP
+348 LSDFSEVP

-379 IAEFLTQHQQVSY
+379 VAEFLTTHQQVSR
-392 AALNRANKLNLESN
+392 AALGIEDDK
-406 QDLESNQNL
+406 QN
-415 ESNQYL
+415 
-421 ENGEGTE
+421 
-428 KPAIPVGLLLNGG
+428 AIPVGLLLNGG

-448 TERITQLLEN
+448 TERVTTLLSD
-458 WKGTPITVLDNP
+458 WRGAPVTVLDNP

-505 LPEKNKMGKALCL
+505 LQEKNKMGKALCL

-543 VKFNL
+543 VRFNL
-548 LTSTHDSFGNTN
+548 LTSTHDTLTNNT
-560 SGSNASIQNGMMVD
+560 AIQNGVMVD
-574 VDPDIFAPLPPYI
+574 VDPDLFAPLPPYI
-587 STLESEGATLQANQK
+587 NTLEGEGTDLQADQK

-619 KMECVSTEDDS
+619 KMECVSAED
-630 TENDSK
+630 DSK
-636 RWKLEFEVRNQ
+636 RWELEFEVRNKQ
-647 QADDQENSSFHPNL
+647 TDDSEQVKLHPKLN
-661 EECKTLISRIYSGN
+661 ECKELIARLYSGN
-675 KKSAEG
+675 KKSAES

-686 LPKDLERKLGKRE
+686 LAKDLEKKLGKRD
-699 EWDFATL
+699 EWDFTTL
-706 RQLFDAFSQGR
+706 RQMFDTFAQGR

-731 RLAGFS
+731 RLAGFAL
-737 MRPGFGDPTDSWR
+737 RPGFGDPTDSWR
-750 IEQIWSLYQQSIQFK
+750 IEQVWGLYQQNIQFK

-778 RVAGGLSQEQQETI
+778 RIAGGLSQEQQENI

-798 YLHPGA
+798 FLHPGA

-823 RLSASLENLDVE
+823 RLAASLEHLEVE
-835 DKVLLATWY
+835 DKVLLATWF
-844 LSKAM
+844 LSKAI
-849 NHNQFEQAHWWAL
+849 NHNQFEQAHWWAM

-877 AIPREQIE
+877 VIPREQAE

-892 ELNWQKEQMIAF
+892 EQNWQKEPMIAF
-904 AVVMMCRKTGD
+904 AAVMICRKTGD
-915 RLFDVS
+915 RLFDIS
-921 DDYREQVRSKL
+921 DDYREQVLTKL

-939 SWISLVEEVKELS
+939 SWVSLVEEVKELS

-957 RVFGDALPSGL
+957 RIFGDALPSGL
-968 TLISS
+968 TLINN

>member
-1 MTSPRFLVGIDL
+1 MASPRFLVGIDL
-13 GTTNTVVAFCEIT
+13 GTTNTVVAYCEIT
-26 DNLEQSNVTLFDID
+26 DNLEQSEVSLFDID

-53 LPSFRYHPADGQ
+53 LPSFRYHPAIGQ
-65 ISPSDLI
+65 ISPSDLT
-72 LPWESVRTE
+72 LPWENEPVS
-81 GDIDNVI
+81 GDISNVI

-116 VDRRSEI
+116 VDRSSDI
-123 LPWAGAADVE
+123 LPWAGAQDVD
-133 KVSPVTASASYLNHI
+133 KVSPVIASASYLNHI
-148 RQSWNYRHPSNK
+148 RQAWNYRHPSNK

-182 LEAAEQAGLG
+182 LEAAQLAGLK

-212 HTASEELKT
+212 QTAADELKE

-236 LSLIEAKFD
+236 LSLIEASF
-245 SDELALDRIGVGEH
+245 SSQDELALDRIGVGEH

-271 AHLAEQRFSQSKK
+271 AHLAESRFNQSKK
-284 LNAANLTKLIQQT
+284 LTAASLTKLIQQT

-303 LLSANAPDEVK
+303 LLSASAPEEVK

-320 GSKLLGGTKSVQ
+320 GSKLLGGTKSIG

-348 LSGFEEVP
+348 LSDFSEVP

-379 IAEFLTQHQQVSY
+379 VAEFLTQHQQVAR
-392 AALNRANKLNLESN
+392 AALGIEDDK
-406 QDLESNQNL
+406 QN
-415 ESNQYL
+415 
-421 ENGEGTE
+421 
-428 KPAIPVGLLLNGG
+428 AIPVGLLLNGG

-448 TERITQLLEN
+448 TERVTTLLSD
-458 WKGTPITVLDNP
+458 WRGAPVTVLDNP

-505 LPEKNKMGKALCL
+505 LQEKNKMGKALCL

-543 VKFNL
+543 VRFNL
-548 LTSTHDSFGNTN
+548 LTSTHDTLTNNT
-560 SGSNASIQNGMMVD
+560 AIQNGVMVD
-574 VDPDIFAPLPPYI
+574 VDPDLFAPLPPYI
-587 STLESEGATLQANQK
+587 TTLEGEGAELQANQK

-619 KMECVSTEDDS
+619 KMECVSAED
-630 TENDSK
+630 DSK
-636 RWKLEFEVRNQ
+636 RWELEFEVRNKQ
-647 QADDQENSSFHPNL
+647 TDDSEQVKLHPKLN
-661 EECKTLISRIYSGN
+661 ECKELIARLYSGN
-675 KKSAEG
+675 KKSAES

-686 LPKDLERKLGKRE
+686 LAKDLEKKLGKRD
-699 EWDFATL
+699 EWDFTTL
-706 RQLFDAFSQGR
+706 RQLFDTFAQGR

-731 RLAGFS
+731 RLAGFAL
-737 MRPGFGDPTDSWR
+737 RPGFGDPTDSWR
-750 IEQIWSLYQQSIQFK
+750 IEQVWGLYQQNIQFK

-778 RVAGGLSQEQQETI
+778 RIAGGLSQEQQETI

-823 RLSASLENLDVE
+823 RLSASLEHLEVE
-835 DKVLLATWY
+835 DKVLLATWF
-844 LSKAM
+844 LSKAI
-849 NHNQFEQAHWWAL
+849 NHNQFEQAHWWAV

-877 AIPREQIE
+877 VIPREQAE

-892 ELNWQKEQMIAF
+892 EQNWQKEPMIAF
-904 AVVMMCRKTGD
+904 AAVMICRKTGD
-915 RLFDVS
+915 RLFDIS
-921 DDYREQVRSKL
+921 DDYREQVLAKL

-939 SWISLVEEVKELS
+939 SWVSLVEEVKELS

-957 RVFGDALPSGL
+957 RIFGDALPSGL
-968 TLISS
+968 TLVNN

>member
-1 MTSPRFLVGIDL
+1 MASPRFLVGIDL
-13 GTTNTVVAFCEIT
+13 GTTNTVVAYCEIT
-26 DNLEQSNVTLFDID
+26 DNLEQSEVSLFDID

-53 LPSFRYHPADGQ
+53 LPSFRYHPAVGQ
-65 ISPSDLI
+65 ISPSDLT
-72 LPWESVRTE
+72 LPWDNEPVA
-81 GDIDNVI
+81 GDINNVI

-116 VDRRSEI
+116 VNRNSDI
-123 LPWAGAADVE
+123 LPWAGAQDVD
-133 KVSPVTASASYLNHI
+133 KVSPVIASASYLNHI
-148 RQSWNYRHPSNK
+148 RQAWNYRHPSNK

-182 LEAAEQAGLG
+182 LEAAELAGLK

-212 HTASEELKT
+212 QTAADELKD

-236 LSLIEAKFD
+236 LSLIEAKFTHD
-245 SDELALDRIGVGEH
+245 DLALDRIGVGEH

-271 AHLAEQRFSQSKK
+271 AHLAERRFSQNKK
-284 LNAANLTKLIQQT
+284 LTAASLTKLIQQT

-303 LLSANAPDEVK
+303 LLSTSAPDEVK

-320 GSKLLGGTKSVQ
+320 GSKLLGGTKSIA

-348 LSGFEEVP
+348 LSDFSEVP

-379 IAEFLTQHQQVSY
+379 VAEFLTQHQQVSR
-392 AALNRANKLNLESN
+392 AALGIEDDK
-406 QDLESNQNL
+406 QN
-415 ESNQYL
+415 
-421 ENGEGTE
+421 
-428 KPAIPVGLLLNGG
+428 AIPVGLLLNGG
-441 VFNSELV
+441 VFNSDLV
-448 TERITQLLEN
+448 TERVTTLLSD
-458 WKGTPITVLDNP
+458 WRGAPVTVLDNP

-505 LPEKNKMGKALCL
+505 LQEKNKMGKALCL

-543 VKFNL
+543 VRFNL
-548 LTSTHDSFGNTN
+548 LTSTHDTLTNNT
-560 SGSNASIQNGMMVD
+560 AIQNGVMVD
-574 VDPDIFAPLPPYI
+574 VDPDLFAPLPPYI
-587 STLESEGATLQANQK
+587 TTLEGEGAELQANQK

-619 KMECVSTEDDS
+619 KMECVSAEDDK
-630 TENDSK
+630 K
-636 RWKLEFEVRNQ
+636 RWELEFEVRNK
-647 QADDQENSSFHPNL
+647 QADDGEEIQLHPRLN
-661 EECKTLISRIYSGN
+661 ECKELIARLYSGN

-681 KEIKT
+681 NEIKT
-686 LPKDLERKLGKRE
+686 LAKDLEKKLGKRD
-699 EWDFATL
+699 EWDFTTL
-706 RQLFDAFSQGR
+706 RQLFDTFAQGR

-731 RLAGFS
+731 RLAGFAL
-737 MRPGFGDPTDSWR
+737 RPGFGDPTDSWR
-750 IEQIWSLYQQSIQFK
+750 IEQVWGLYQQNIQFK

-778 RVAGGLSQEQQETI
+778 RIAGGLSQEQQETI

-811 KAAQDMGYESMV
+811 KAAQEMGYESMV
-823 RLSASLENLDVE
+823 RLSASLEHLEVE
-835 DKVLLATWY
+835 DKVLLATWF
-844 LSKAM
+844 LSKAI
-849 NHNQFEQAHWWAL
+849 NQNQFEQAHWWAM

-877 AIPREQIE
+877 VIPREQAE

-892 ELNWQKEQMIAF
+892 EQNWLKEPMIAF
-904 AVVMMCRKTGD
+904 AAVMICRKTGD
-915 RLFDVS
+915 RLFDIS
-921 DDYREQVRSKL
+921 DDYREQVLTKL

-939 SWISLVEEVKELS
+939 SWVSLVEEVKELS

-968 TLISS
+968 TLVHH

>member
-1 MTSPRFLVGIDL
+1 MASPRFLVGIDL
-13 GTTNTVVAFCEIT
+13 GTTNTVVAYCEIT
-26 DNLEQSNVTLFDID
+26 DNLEQSEVSLFDID

-53 LPSFRYHPADGQ
+53 LPSFRYHPAVGQ
-65 ISPSDLI
+65 ISPSDLT
-72 LPWESVRTE
+72 LPWENEPVS
-81 GDIDNVI
+81 GDISNVI

-116 VDRRSEI
+116 VDRSSDI
-123 LPWAGAADVE
+123 LPWAGAQDVD
-133 KVSPVTASASYLNHI
+133 KVSPVIASASYLNHI
-148 RQSWNYRHPSNK
+148 RQAWNYRHPSNR

-182 LEAAEQAGLG
+182 LEAAELAGLK

-212 HTASEELKT
+212 QTAADELKE

-236 LSLIEAKFD
+236 LSLIEASF
-245 SDELALDRIGVGEH
+245 SSQDELALDRIGVGEH

-271 AHLAEQRFSQSKK
+271 AHLAERRFNQSKK
-284 LNAANLTKLIQQT
+284 LTAASLTKLIQQT

-303 LLSANAPDEVK
+303 LLSASAPEEVK

-320 GSKLLGGTKSVQ
+320 GSKLLGGTKSIG

-348 LSGFEEVP
+348 LSDFSEVP

-379 IAEFLTQHQQVSY
+379 VAEFLTQHQQVAR
-392 AALNRANKLNLESN
+392 AALRIEDDK
-406 QDLESNQNL
+406 QN
-415 ESNQYL
+415 
-421 ENGEGTE
+421 
-428 KPAIPVGLLLNGG
+428 AIPVGLLLNGG

-448 TERITQLLEN
+448 TERVTTLLSD
-458 WKGTPITVLDNP
+458 WRGAPVTVLDNP

-505 LPEKNKMGKALCL
+505 LQEKNKMGKALCL

-543 VKFNL
+543 VRFNL
-548 LTSTHDSFGNTN
+548 LTSTHDTLTNNT
-560 SGSNASIQNGMMVD
+560 AIQNGVMVD
-574 VDPDIFAPLPPYI
+574 VDPDLFAPLPPYI
-587 STLESEGATLQANQK
+587 TTLEGEGAELQANQK

-619 KMECVSTEDDS
+619 KMECVSAED
-630 TENDSK
+630 DSK
-636 RWKLEFEVRNQ
+636 RWELEFEVRNKQ
-647 QADDQENSSFHPNL
+647 TDDSEQVKLHPKLN
-661 EECKTLISRIYSGN
+661 ECKELIARLYSGN
-675 KKSAEG
+675 KKSAES

-686 LPKDLERKLGKRE
+686 LAKDLEKKLGKRD
-699 EWDFATL
+699 EWDFTTL
-706 RQLFDAFSQGR
+706 RQLFDTFAQGR

-731 RLAGFS
+731 RLAGFAL
-737 MRPGFGDPTDSWR
+737 RPGFGDPTDSWR
-750 IEQIWSLYQQSIQFK
+750 IEQVWGLYQQNIQFK

-778 RVAGGLSQEQQETI
+778 RIAGGLSQEQQETI

-823 RLSASLENLDVE
+823 RLSASLEHLEVE
-835 DKVLLATWY
+835 DKVLLATWF
-844 LSKAM
+844 LSKAI
-849 NHNQFEQAHWWAL
+849 NHNQFEQAHWWAM

-877 AIPREQIE
+877 VVPREQAE

-892 ELNWQKEQMIAF
+892 EQNWQKEPMIAF
-904 AVVMMCRKTGD
+904 AAVMICRKTGD
-915 RLFDVS
+915 RLFDIS
-921 DDYREQVRSKL
+921 DDYREQVLAKL

-939 SWISLVEEVKELS
+939 SWVSLVEEVKELS

-957 RVFGDALPSGL
+957 RIFGDALPSGL
-968 TLISS
+968 TLVNN

>member
-1 MTSPRFLVGIDL
+1 M
-13 GTTNTVVAFCEIT
+13 
-26 DNLEQSNVTLFDID
+26 
-40 QLIGPGEVVRKPL
+40 
-53 LPSFRYHPADGQ
+53 
-65 ISPSDLI
+65 
-72 LPWESVRTE
+72 
-81 GDIDNVI
+81 
-88 VGEWARE
+88 ARE

-116 VDRRSEI
+116 VDRSSDI
-123 LPWAGAADVE
+123 LPWAGAQDVD
-133 KVSPVTASASYLNHI
+133 KVSPVIASASYLNHI
-148 RQSWNYRHPSNK
+148 RQAWNYRHPSNK

-182 LEAAEQAGLG
+182 LEAAQLAGLK

-212 HTASEELKT
+212 QTAADELKE

-236 LSLIEAKFD
+236 LSLIEASF
-245 SDELALDRIGVGEH
+245 SSQDELALDRIGVGEH

-271 AHLAEQRFSQSKK
+271 AHLAESRFNQSKK
-284 LNAANLTKLIQQT
+284 LTAASLTKLIQQT

-303 LLSANAPDEVK
+303 LLSASAPEEVK

-320 GSKLLGGTKSVQ
+320 GSKLLGGTKSIG

-348 LSGFEEVP
+348 LSDFSEVP

-379 IAEFLTQHQQVSY
+379 VAEFLTQHQQVAR
-392 AALNRANKLNLESN
+392 AALGIEDDK
-406 QDLESNQNL
+406 QN
-415 ESNQYL
+415 
-421 ENGEGTE
+421 
-428 KPAIPVGLLLNGG
+428 AIPVGLLLNGG

-448 TERITQLLEN
+448 TERVTTLLSD
-458 WKGTPITVLDNP
+458 WRGAPVTVLDNP

-505 LPEKNKMGKALCL
+505 LQEKNKMGKALCL

-543 VKFNL
+543 VRFNL
-548 LTSTHDSFGNTN
+548 LTSTHDTLTNNT
-560 SGSNASIQNGMMVD
+560 AIQNGVMVD
-574 VDPDIFAPLPPYI
+574 VDPDLFAPLPPYI
-587 STLESEGATLQANQK
+587 TTLEGEGAELQANQK

-619 KMECVSTEDDS
+619 KMECVSAED
-630 TENDSK
+630 DSK
-636 RWKLEFEVRNQ
+636 RWELEFEVRNKQ
-647 QADDQENSSFHPNL
+647 TDDSEQVKLHPKLN
-661 EECKTLISRIYSGN
+661 ECKELIARLYSGN
-675 KKSAEG
+675 KKSAES

-686 LPKDLERKLGKRE
+686 LAKDLEKKLGKRD
-699 EWDFATL
+699 EWDFTTL
-706 RQLFDAFSQGR
+706 RQLFDTFAQGR

-731 RLAGFS
+731 RLAGFAL
-737 MRPGFGDPTDSWR
+737 RPGFGDPTDSWR
-750 IEQIWSLYQQSIQFK
+750 IEQVWGLYQQNIQFK

-778 RVAGGLSQEQQETI
+778 RIAGGLSQEQQETI

-823 RLSASLENLDVE
+823 RLSASLEHLEVE
-835 DKVLLATWY
+835 DKVLLATWF
-844 LSKAM
+844 LSKAI
-849 NHNQFEQAHWWAL
+849 NHNQFEQAHWWAM

-877 AIPREQIE
+877 VVPREQAE

-892 ELNWQKEQMIAF
+892 EQNWQKEPMIAF
-904 AVVMMCRKTGD
+904 AAVMICRKTGD
-915 RLFDVS
+915 RLFDIS
-921 DDYREQVRSKL
+921 DDYREQVLAKL

-939 SWISLVEEVKELS
+939 SWVSLVEEVKELS

-957 RVFGDALPSGL
+957 RIFGDALPSGL
-968 TLISS
+968 TLVNN

>member
-1 MTSPRFLVGIDL
+1 MASPRFLVGIDL

-26 DNLEQSNVTLFDID
+26 DNLEHAPVSLFDID

-53 LPSFRYHPADGQ
+53 LPSFRYHPAQGQ
-65 ISPSDLI
+65 VSESDLT
-72 LPWESVRTE
+72 LPWQNKPVD
-81 GDIDNVI
+81 GDISHVI
-88 VGEWARE
+88 IGEWARE

-116 VDRRSEI
+116 VDRRSDI
-123 LPWAGAADVE
+123 LPWAGADDVD
-133 KVSPVTASASYLNHI
+133 KVSPVIASASYLNHI
-148 RQSWNYRHPSNK
+148 RQAWNYRHPSNP
-160 LEDQDVVV
+160 LEHQDVVV

-182 LEAAEQAGLG
+182 LEAAQLAGLNH
-192 KIVLLEEPQAVCYD
+192 IVLLEEPQAVCYD

-212 HTASEELKT
+212 NSAAEELKS

-236 LSLIEAKFD
+236 LSLIEAKYTD
-245 SDELALDRIGVGEH
+245 DELALDRIGVGEH

-271 AHLAEQRFSQSKK
+271 AHLAEQRFSHSKK
-284 LNAANLTKLIQQT
+284 LNAASLTKLIQQT

-303 LLSANAPDEVK
+303 LLSTNAPDEVK

-320 GSKLLGGTKSVQ
+320 GSKLLGGTKSIG
-332 LSKQEVHQIAL
+332 LTKQEVHQIAL

-348 LSGFEEVP
+348 LSDFTHTP

-379 IAEFLTQHQQVSY
+379 VAEFLNQHQQVSY
-392 AALNRANKLNLESN
+392 SALAQ
-406 QDLESNQNL
+406 QDTS
-415 ESNQYL
+415 
-421 ENGEGTE
+421 

-448 TERITQLLEN
+448 TERVTRLLSHWRGE
-458 WKGTPITVLDNP
+458 PVTVLDNP

-483 GKARRGAQLKIGGGA
+483 GKARRGAQLKIGGGV

-505 LPEKNKMGKALCL
+505 LQEKNKMGKALCL

-531 SGRRFSLTLGEP
+531 SGRRFALTLGEP
-543 VKFNL
+543 VRFNL
-548 LTSTHDSFGNTN
+548 LTTTHDTLSNNT
-560 SGSNASIQNGMMVD
+560 AIQNGAMVD
-574 VDPDIFAPLPPYI
+574 IDADLFSPLPPYI
-587 STLESEGATLQANQK
+587 STLEGQGTELQANQK

-619 KMECVSTEDDS
+619 KMECVNVDDD
-630 TENDSK
+630 NK
-636 RWKLEFEVRNQ
+636 RWALEFEVRNQ
-647 QADDQENSSFHPNL
+647 KADEIQQQNTHPRL
-661 EECKTLISRIYSGN
+661 AECKALISRLYSGN

-686 LPKDLERKLGKRE
+686 LAKDLEKMLGKRD
-699 EWDFATL
+699 EWDFSTL
-706 RQLFDAFSQGR
+706 RQIFDAFALGR
-717 KRRRRSEQHEKNWL
+717 KRRRRSEAHEKNWL

-737 MRPGFGDPTDSWR
+737 LRPGFGDATDSWR
-750 IEQIWSLYQQSIQFK
+750 IEQVWGLYQQGIQFK
-765 NHQGWTDWWVFWR
+765 NHQGWSDWWVFWR
-778 RVAGGLSQEQQETI
+778 RIAGGLNQEQQETI

-811 KAAQDMGYESMV
+811 KAAQEMGYESML
-823 RLSASLENLDVE
+823 RLAASLEHLDVE
-835 DKVLLATWY
+835 DKTLLASWC
-844 LSKAM
+844 LSKAL

-862 GRLASRTPLYGSQHN
+862 GRLAARTPLYGSQHN
-877 AIPREQIE
+877 VIAREQAE

-892 ELNWQKEQMIAF
+892 EQNWQKEPMIAF
-904 AVVMMCRKTGD
+904 ASVMMCRKTGD
-915 RLFDVS
+915 RLFDIS
-921 DDYREQVRSKL
+921 DDFRQQVVDKL

-939 SWISLVEEVKELS
+939 SWLSLVEEVKELS
-952 ESESK
+952 ASESK

-968 TLISS
+968 TLVNH

>member
-1 MTSPRFLVGIDL
+1 MASPRFLVGIDL
-13 GTTNTVVAFCEIT
+13 GTTNTVVAYCEIT
-26 DNLEQSNVTLFDID
+26 DNLEQSEVSLFDID

-53 LPSFRYHPADGQ
+53 LPSFRYHPAVGQ
-65 ISPSDLI
+65 ISPSDLT
-72 LPWESVRTE
+72 LPWENQPVS
-81 GDIDNVI
+81 GDISNVI

-116 VDRRSEI
+116 VDRSSDI
-123 LPWAGAADVE
+123 LPWAGAQDVD
-133 KVSPVTASASYLNHI
+133 KVSPVIASASYLNHI
-148 RQSWNYRHPSNK
+148 RQAWNYRHPSNK

-182 LEAAEQAGLG
+182 LEAAELAGLK

-212 HTASEELKT
+212 QTAADELKE

-236 LSLIEAKFD
+236 LSLIEASF
-245 SDELALDRIGVGEH
+245 SSQDELALDRIGVGEH

-271 AHLAEQRFSQSKK
+271 AHLAESRFNQSKK
-284 LNAANLTKLIQQT
+284 LTAASLTKLIQQT

-303 LLSANAPDEVK
+303 LLSASAPEEVK

-320 GSKLLGGTKSVQ
+320 GSKLLGGTKSIG

-348 LSGFEEVP
+348 LSDFSEVP

-379 IAEFLTQHQQVSY
+379 VAEFLTQHQQVSR
-392 AALNRANKLNLESN
+392 AALGIEDDK
-406 QDLESNQNL
+406 QN
-415 ESNQYL
+415 
-421 ENGEGTE
+421 
-428 KPAIPVGLLLNGG
+428 AIPVGLLLNGG

-448 TERITQLLEN
+448 TERVTTLLSD
-458 WKGTPITVLDNP
+458 WRGAPVTVLDNP

-505 LPEKNKMGKALCL
+505 LQEKNKMGKALCL

-543 VKFNL
+543 VRFNL
-548 LTSTHDSFGNTN
+548 LTSTHDTLTNNT
-560 SGSNASIQNGMMVD
+560 AIQNGVMVD
-574 VDPDIFAPLPPYI
+574 VDPDLFAPLPPYI
-587 STLESEGATLQANQK
+587 TTLEGEGAELKANQK

-619 KMECVSTEDDS
+619 KMECVSAEDDS
-630 TENDSK
+630 R
-636 RWKLEFEVRNQ
+636 RWELEFEVRNKQ
-647 QADDQENSSFHPNL
+647 TDDSEQVKLHPKLN
-661 EECKTLISRIYSGN
+661 ECKELIARLYSGN
-675 KKSAEG
+675 KKSAES

-686 LPKDLERKLGKRE
+686 LAKDLEKKLGKRD
-699 EWDFATL
+699 EWDFTTL
-706 RQLFDAFSQGR
+706 RQLFDTFAQGR

-731 RLAGFS
+731 RLAGFAL
-737 MRPGFGDPTDSWR
+737 RPGFGDPTDSWR
-750 IEQIWSLYQQSIQFK
+750 IEQVWGLYQQNIQFK

-778 RVAGGLSQEQQETI
+778 RIAGGLSQEQQETI

-823 RLSASLENLDVE
+823 RLSASLEHLEVE
-835 DKVLLATWY
+835 DKVLLATWF
-844 LSKAM
+844 LSKAI
-849 NHNQFEQAHWWAL
+849 NHNQFEQAHWWAM

-877 AIPREQIE
+877 VIPREQAE

-892 ELNWQKEQMIAF
+892 EQNWQKEPMIAF
-904 AVVMMCRKTGD
+904 AAVMICRKTGD
-915 RLFDVS
+915 RLFDIS
-921 DDYREQVRSKL
+921 DDYREQVLAKL

-939 SWISLVEEVKELS
+939 SWVSLVEEVKELS

-957 RVFGDALPSGL
+957 RIFGDALPSGL
-968 TLISS
+968 TLVNN